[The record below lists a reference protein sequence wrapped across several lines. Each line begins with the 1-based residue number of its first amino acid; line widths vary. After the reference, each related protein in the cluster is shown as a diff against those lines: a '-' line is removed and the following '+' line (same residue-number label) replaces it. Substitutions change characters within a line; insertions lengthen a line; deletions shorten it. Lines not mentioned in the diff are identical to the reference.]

1 MATGN
6 EKQQNLFGLTAQKA
20 DGLKQASFNK
30 QVAMGATPSEAL
42 LNGYRDSLRA
52 AIAPEA
58 KGLSAEMQ
66 ASFDERQAQENPQR
80 MADQQAAMQKLQDD
94 LQYMPPAAL
103 EQKYGFLAPEMQLAG
118 QLQEVATQQAEQ
130 APVDLSDVGNMLQVG
145 ASKTG
150 QFGLGLAN
158 IAAQGRADNMAL
170 SEAVDSLSPEQKQAI
185 LAKNFPNQ
193 DFTDQDPNV
202 FLMSTPEVQELASKG
217 LGQPTIFETSGAT
230 QAMADLVKEQQDQYS
245 PAIKLSQARTE
256 AEKQAF
262 KEGEDA
268 RVVSDVAQGDNP
280 LWADTKEQFRQAGN
294 TLGAYLDN
302 PLAAGTLV
310 GESSFDLLT
319 GAAVGKSAIRAGMK
333 NLVAEMGEQGAKEFV
348 KTAAGKKVLSNAAE
362 KASLAYVGVSE
373 GGSNAQQTYDQIMA
387 MKPEQ
392 FENSPEYAELIKSGL
407 SHEQAKRKIASF
419 AAAQTAVLAGV
430 AGAGISKLTGAAGFE
445 GKLFSPELLT
455 GTGAK
460 AAAGRVAGNMLKETG
475 EETLQGTTGQLATNL
490 GLQKADVTQALSEGL
505 GSAAAESG
513 LAGAGMGAVASTIS
527 ETPKAAVDITR
538 AGKEALGKVAAKR
551 AESKAQQF
559 RDTVTAADA
568 VLAGEEAPAEAPV
581 AQAGMK
587 VKDANIPEEVAK
599 AFEPI
604 HEDDI
609 SSPDSLARIAGAL
622 QRPNLS
628 EESRRDLAILGNNIV
643 SAYAQALPQYEQA
656 LTNEEDPAKKAEYQ
670 QQVDTLR
677 TMLNTPAIQNIST
690 TAESF
695 SMSAEQMAQ
704 VMESLPSEIT
714 PETYQ
719 TPETKKAVRAAL
731 AQMNLNSGAI
741 TPELAD
747 KLLAGA
753 ETIGL
758 SAKDVSKLQVISST
772 GKAMSQV
779 SNDVRQGSD
788 GFMGI
793 SQYQDGIIQ
802 AVDSGNAGRANKL
815 LAQMGKFASHMETKA
830 QAFDDAANAWVDN
843 PPADNQPIPVI
854 NPDTGIPF
862 MSVNGQPMTYHPVQ
876 SKNLVQNIK
885 NDAEVVRAAQGK
897 LTQYAKGEP
906 LQESETTSP
915 PMDAGDLVPAD
926 SEAPVNDSEQAGAPI
941 PPTTTTSAPTA
952 SEGASDANA
961 GISSMSDEDL
971 RWELR
976 RLDGKSIDGLT
987 PEEQSR
993 VSALDAEYSL
1003 RYLKWVKENISNM
1016 SDGDL
1021 HDLGNQ
1027 SGSDEI
1033 WALIDTERAKRQ
1045 KDRDARFNQDVAT
1058 LTDAQIR
1065 EDIGVFGR
1073 KDALQTATKEES
1085 KRLAALEAEQKR
1097 RFNASKEKA
1106 PVTPSE
1112 KPPVEAV
1119 GEPAQEEEGESEA
1132 IGDVE
1137 PVARTAMPEMT
1148 EQGKLFETDT
1158 SDFKQLVQNGSS
1170 VTVTNAKTG
1179 KSKTGRP
1186 VGIDSKRDA
1195 LIVRT
1200 QDGSEFKVSTSM
1212 IADGSYTITPAEQTA
1227 PATGTVSLPVEGK
1240 SATTDLNTQM
1250 DLPIEVGTNQ
1260 VILDEVIPSVE
1271 AGKSKT
1277 KADIDYQATNQ
1288 LAKWFTA
1295 SSKKSAFL
1303 RISQFSGRI
1312 QQIFA
1317 NGLNPIPQLQNLFN
1331 GFVKPE
1337 EITPHEAE
1345 VLETFALTVPQLEQL
1360 IIKSWG
1366 KLTPEGQRI
1375 FWETYHVEYFDTV
1388 REINGEKVYFLPQSV
1403 IEAMN
1408 VALLQWMGEKG
1419 RETLFND
1426 SRAINSILGNDSKDT
1441 PSYEAYNLLQD
1452 AGVDRQDLVD
1462 YLSREVMG
1470 ILGLQAKIDIPV
1482 STKDN
1487 IANSLAME
1495 VINSMI
1501 NAGLLT
1507 TTIINTR
1514 QLADAGSTALQE
1526 EIDTAESMDQK
1537 YIPRTRVFLR
1547 ANEQS
1552 AAIQAMMPLMEDS
1565 DGILGKL
1572 TNPER
1577 EGSKVYINKPPRKE
1591 ATKVTN
1597 GGGQNVPEFLR
1608 KVLKKAQT
1616 QSHFINT
1623 GLNDLMFNLLGE
1635 TWIENM
1641 LGISSEENANENDLK
1656 AIQGRNR
1663 TIKRDIQNYKSGVNR
1678 ILNAGFE
1685 LGKVPLYFAYN
1696 VAANYR
1702 NNLNSKD
1709 INPQTAKLHR
1719 ELATVPASNVDF
1731 SNPAHMNF
1739 LNLAIA
1745 QGLGI
1750 SIDKKSA
1757 ETARAELQQQIHT
1770 GLFRDAINI
1779 LKQASLTGSI
1789 SEADKEVLQKA
1800 VEATEEK
1807 TKGLHAL
1814 YARAQYEIAFE
1825 QGKESFTT
1833 HVMLEIDGVTN
1844 GPFNAIIQLGLA
1856 DVSQELL
1863 DKLEKGGLFYGQK
1876 DKLYN
1881 ERAED
1886 PAFLDLYNSAAR
1898 RTQKFIDDLM
1908 AQAKEIPARMKNLA
1922 SMDKDSRK
1930 REERALRKLALST
1943 KMTLA
1948 AYKLLGDTKI
1958 VSEGSEVQVVISR
1971 GLLKNPVTV
1980 TVYSGGAYAINRKM
1994 ANHIVNGFYSQITE
2008 TLRGVANSTSQEAAN
2023 EIIKNLQVVIDTI
2036 NELTT
2041 AHKWNPKTEQ
2051 MEIIGGPI
2059 NPGADPIN
2067 FKFTDAQIEAIT
2079 QNISVGLGAAVNDS
2093 IAQEFG
2099 TVVKRGNMMVFAANL
2114 MHEFF
2119 MVQFNREVASLE
2131 NQLRAEGKLAAK
2143 ESLSQAQYD
2152 DIKNYLIASMPVFN
2166 SWFTANNLDP
2176 NKMNEGILLAE
2187 GTFEVNKAYEG
2198 KSKSTAVTVS
2208 AKPTHANIN
2217 ARTPSYSAPGSRTM
2231 PMLVQSVE
2239 AAMQAIA
2246 RTLNEH
2252 NALNVFDGYI
2262 NSVEHLEA
2270 GSKAIN
2276 EAVLKTWSE
2285 YNLLNDFFDRY
2296 MQGTK
2301 GQSLDSLDDAAKER
2315 MGKSLRKIAEFLG
2328 LDPHEATL
2336 DQAALGKFN
2345 EVFKKEVA
2353 TQTAIQGG
2361 LFKAGVTTSIN
2372 QMTGAD
2378 TVTNSSGNKV
2388 ITEEQA
2394 IELDAQNAGKTPLE
2408 LLAEASGIAATKGTA
2423 PIQEAAIEAP
2433 VQSIGNILQRH
2444 SHEVKNHSGA
2454 RVLYKKDILAALRE
2468 IFGKKP
2474 TQENKIAQFI
2484 LAQIEKSIP
2493 DDINVYIGSYDA
2505 LSGVQAA
2512 RNPDTAMKF
2521 TSSLLGLWEGQ
2532 NIYIGSQSV
2541 ETVMHE
2547 LIHAA
2552 TANLVYDFYDNMHPL
2567 TAQQKK
2573 AVAAIEKLMLKFV
2586 SQGNLEG
2593 QPSSVQQELQKLLN
2607 AGNTA
2612 SAVAE
2617 FISWGLTNPKMAE
2630 VLQSKVQSGG
2640 ITNILRNLAQYIA
2653 ELFGIGNAP
2662 NVRSYWTRLLGNT
2675 VALVDATSPAVV
2687 RTDRPSQA
2695 QQSANNINA
2704 QTAEAVFDS
2713 LDSGTASTE
2722 HVNHLAQ
2729 TLDYI
2734 QSNIQSIIK
2743 GYGVQIA
2750 GLDHYQDKLL
2760 VDSLDPD
2767 IDQSPN
2773 ALIAHGFAMSDKE
2786 AYVFKLMQVSM
2797 KYALENYTASTLAAR
2812 RLYAQAKESLTV
2824 KDFLTNPSDTSQP
2837 AMDLA
2842 KQRYEALFGNTVVVE
2857 QGNGASNRMANFIAL
2872 AETNEQLRSK
2882 LSKIAVKDAKQKQV
2896 STLKDRI
2903 DNWIQAALTWLSG
2916 LATKSLRQTD
2926 IASRLTVLSKNIN
2939 HIESSAK
2946 DTLYG
2951 KMAHSTEALTDGIQ
2965 TKLETVGNAV
2975 RDQLLKV
2982 EKKVPKSVAFGI
2994 TAGMAVFNKQDAAD
3008 VREAIKNIYMS
3019 ASQGGQK
3026 LNAVAELINEF
3037 MGAGN
3042 DTASLYDLLG
3052 RKKNAVDTARQLIR
3066 ESVPKMLEK
3075 AFSSLTPNDK
3085 SSIHET
3091 VGITDMAY
3099 LYANGYDLARLE
3111 ELVSN
3116 PHELAR
3122 EIDRMETQLKAL
3134 PNGHFYLKQAHGL
3147 ASTMV
3152 HGVSPLAMQLPNAEA
3167 IARLL
3172 GTDRALPDAQ
3182 VIATASELVDT
3193 LASLSALDLVSADKK
3208 AAVSEVM
3215 KREISKGGT
3224 DGNGMTFTLDYYRRL
3239 QQDELSSTANGKSLG
3254 AAKGYAPIITD
3265 PNKNVIIASEDDA
3278 AELKKRGYTKGAHVA
3293 RSSNDPAS
3301 NLAGDLYYFHADNGG
3316 RPRWVSGIMGT
3327 IQTTVGGANPNTG
3340 RSMDGSYVPGVWNPK
3355 GRYQVAKANKAAI
3368 DMMFDPSVGM
3378 PSGKYTALQP
3388 VMNQAGTIVGY
3399 SYQIPR
3405 VIKEAHLD
3413 VDNDFTKVLAAWEG
3427 HIAEQTLAK
3436 KFNADLLK
3444 MMKQQFEDDARQGNA
3459 YQYTTI
3465 SKNSQDEQ
3473 LAEIWTL
3480 MPDDMKAEA
3489 KKLFKNGEIKVRK
3502 DLLNNAFGYRAPSI
3516 LEMWTRKSKAAKQWQ
3531 GAFEQI
3537 AETFIG
3543 KNAMRY
3549 LRLGERGLM
3558 ELVSAAKNWIIVKS
3572 VVVATVNILSNLNHA
3587 ISLGMNPVR
3596 MVKDISIAVI
3606 AAEEYR
3612 KNEKEIS
3619 ELMHYLI
3626 LGHNASKAEE
3636 YKARISELRDEQ
3648 ARNPVTDLIKAGMLP
3663 TVAEDLGQQ
3672 DDYSLMDKLFD
3683 KMNGIFDKVPDSVK
3697 TVASEVTFSRNSHI
3711 YYLLNRGVQYGDFAS
3726 KYAVYQHLTKYSKTP
3741 MDKQSAMNKIRD
3753 EFVNYDILPSRTRYY
3768 LDAIGLT
3775 WFLNY
3780 KIRIQKI
3787 ILRTIRENP
3796 VRGLL
3801 MMLGSGLPLPSDA
3814 NLVTG
3819 SLDYNLGI
3827 SPLFSAPGTHP
3838 IIAAM

>member
-1 MATGN
+1 MANSPNDFYDYSGHMDLAASKRKLLDSAANTKAAQMGSPSLQQGLAAFRQANPNATPADERDYMNQVQMQKMLDRNDSLLGDIGTAIGISFGDRLPQTAASIYGLATGSQSAMDYVAQQEAEANASRERYSVDTLEAKQNIRDNQAIRETSYQGRDRTWGEAAGDFFSTVGDYVVNPAAAAVEAAESADSLAMMATGGGVVGAIAKKGAQTAARN
-6 EKQQNLFGLTAQKA
+6 KLMGMLAESGTGAAAELAATRMALQAGANANTVAAAMSNQVTKNALVKQALKQGVNKQAIKAGEKAANTAAGLFGTAYTGLSEGANNAVQTFNEVMELDQAILDKSTDFQSFKEQNQELSDDELKREYALSKA
-20 DGLKQASFNK
+20 RITAAASGVAAAAIGKLSGASDNASRALLGKKTGIVKNTFKGGMKEGVEEIGQSGGGQLISNLVVKQAEESKDILKDVGNAAASGLAAGFTAGA
-30 QVAMGATPSEAL
+30 AMGA
-42 LNGYRDSLRA
+42 
-52 AIAPEA
+52 
-58 KGLSAEMQ
+58 
-66 ASFDERQAQENPQR
+66 AS
-80 MADQQAAMQKLQDD
+80 
-94 LQYMPPAAL
+94 
-103 EQKYGFLAPEMQLAG
+103 
-118 QLQEVATQQAEQ
+118 
-130 APVDLSDVGNMLQVG
+130 
-145 ASKTG
+145 
-150 QFGLGLAN
+150 
-158 IAAQGRADNMAL
+158 
-170 SEAVDSLSPEQKQAI
+170 
-185 LAKNFPNQ
+185 
-193 DFTDQDPNV
+193 
-202 FLMSTPEVQELASKG
+202 ST
-217 LGQPTIFETSGAT
+217 
-230 QAMADLVKEQQDQYS
+230 
-245 PAIKLSQARTE
+245 
-256 AEKQAF
+256 
-262 KEGEDA
+262 
-268 RVVSDVAQGDNP
+268 VS
-280 LWADTKEQFRQAGN
+280 
-294 TLGAYLDN
+294 
-302 PLAAGTLV
+302 
-310 GESSFDLLT
+310 
-319 GAAVGKSAIRAGMK
+319 
-333 NLVAEMGEQGAKEFV
+333 
-348 KTAAGKKVLSNAAE
+348 
-362 KASLAYVGVSE
+362 
-373 GGSNAQQTYDQIMA
+373 
-387 MKPEQ
+387 
-392 FENSPEYAELIKSGL
+392 
-407 SHEQAKRKIASF
+407 
-419 AAAQTAVLAGV
+419 
-430 AGAGISKLTGAAGFE
+430 
-445 GKLFSPELLT
+445 
-455 GTGAK
+455 
-460 AAAGRVAGNMLKETG
+460 
-475 EETLQGTTGQLATNL
+475 
-490 GLQKADVTQALSEGL
+490 
-505 GSAAAESG
+505 
-513 LAGAGMGAVASTIS
+513 GAGMGA
-527 ETPKAAVDITR
+527 
-538 AGKEALGKVAAKR
+538 AKS

-599 AFEPI
+599 TFEPI

-628 EESRRDLAILGNNIV
+628 EESRRDLAILGNNVV

-656 LTNEEDPAKKAEYQ
+656 LANEEDPAKKAEYQ

-677 TMLNTPAIQNIST
+677 TMLNTPAIQNIRT

-695 SMSAEQMAQ
+695 SMSEEQMAQ

-731 AQMNLNSGAI
+731 AQMNLNSGSI

-772 GKAMSQV
+772 GKAMSSV
-779 SNDVRQGSD
+779 SNDVRKGSD

-830 QAFDDAANAWVDN
+830 QAFDDAAKAWEAN
-843 PPADNQPIPVI
+843 PPADKQAVPVI
-854 NPDTGIPF
+854 NPTTGIPY

-906 LQESETTSP
+906 LQESEITSP
-915 PMDAGDLVPAD
+915 PMDAEKLVPTD
-926 SEAPVNDSEQAGAPI
+926 SEAPVSTPVQEEVQTPAQE
-941 PPTTTTSAPTA
+941 PTIAPTA
-952 SEGASDANA
+952 SEEVTAPTEEQITSVSEETPSDVQEAPVTPSSDVGISDYTLHSGGAVGSDTVWDTVGKLIGLGNSAHYFGAGNKTPKGNTPLTAEQLAKADPALKKANESLGRRYPPSNAYVRTLLQRNYYQVVNSDAVFAIGNIA
-961 GISSMSDEDL
+961 GNIVEGGTGWAVQMAVDQ
-971 RWELR
+971 
-976 RLDGKSIDGLT
+976 GK
-987 PEEQSR
+987 P
-993 VSALDAEYSL
+993 VY
-1003 RYLKWVKENISNM
+1003 VFN
-1016 SDGDL
+1016 
-1021 HDLGNQ
+1021 
-1027 SGSDEI
+1027 
-1033 WALIDTERAKRQ
+1033 Q
-1045 KDRDARFNQDVAT
+1045 KDNNWYTNSNGKFVQTDTPVLTKNFAGVGTREITEAGENAIKAVYEKT
-1058 LTDAQIR
+1058 LSQ
-1065 EDIGVFGR
+1065 
-1073 KDALQTATKEES
+1073 LNTAS
-1085 KRLAALEAEQKR
+1085 
-1097 RFNASKEKA
+1097 KA

-1112 KPPVEAV
+1112 EILNEPV
-1119 GEPAQEEEGESEA
+1119 GEPAKEEEIEPEA

-1137 PVARTAMPEMT
+1137 PVARTAIPEMT

-1200 QDGSEFKVSTSM
+1200 KDGAEFKVSTSM

-1271 AGKSKT
+1271 AGNSKT
-1277 KADIDYQATNQ
+1277 KADIEYQSTNQ

-1295 SSKKSAFL
+1295 SNKKSAFL

-1366 KLTPEGQRI
+1366 NLTPEGQRI

-1487 IANSLAME
+1487 IANGLAME

-1526 EIDTAESMDQK
+1526 EINSVESMGKK
-1537 YIPRTRVFLR
+1537 YTPRTRVFLR

-1552 AAIQAMMPLMEDS
+1552 AAIQAMMPLMEES

-1577 EGSKVYINKPPRKE
+1577 EGSKVYINKPSRKE

-1616 QSHFINT
+1616 QAHFINT

-1635 TWIENM
+1635 TWVENM
-1641 LGISSEENANENDLK
+1641 LGISSEENANKNDLK
-1656 AIQGRNR
+1656 AIEGRNR
-1663 TIKRDIQNYKSGVNR
+1663 TIKRDIKNYKSGVNR

-1719 ELATVPASNVDF
+1719 ELATIPASNVNF
-1731 SNPAHMNF
+1731 SNALHMNF

-1844 GPFNAIIQLGLA
+1844 GPFNAIVQLGLA

-1886 PAFLDLYNSAAR
+1886 PSFLDLYNSAAR

-1930 REERALRKLALST
+1930 REEKALRKLALST

-1948 AYKLLGDTKI
+1948 ASKLLGDVTIEEEGENQVLKI
-1958 VSEGSEVQVVISR
+1958 KR

-1994 ANHIVNGFYSQITE
+1994 AIHIVNGFYSQITE

-2023 EIIKNLQVVIDTI
+2023 EIINNLQVVIDTL

-2041 AHKWNPKTEQ
+2041 AQKWNPKTKQ
-2051 MEIIGGPI
+2051 METIGGPI

-2079 QNISVGLGAAVNDS
+2079 QNISIGLGAAVNDS

-2119 MVQFNREVASLE
+2119 MVQFNREVTSLE
-2131 NQLRAEGKLAAK
+2131 NQLRAEGKLATK

-2187 GTFEVNKAYEG
+2187 GTSEVNKAYEG

-2208 AKPTHANIN
+2208 GKPTHANIN

-2285 YNLLNDFFDRY
+2285 YNLLNDFFNRY
-2296 MQGTK
+2296 MQGTE
-2301 GQSLDSLDDAAKER
+2301 GQSLDSLDAAAKER
-2315 MGKSLRKIAEFLG
+2315 MEKSLRKIAEFLG

-2336 DQAALGKFN
+2336 DQAALDKFN
-2345 EVFKKEVA
+2345 EVLKQEVA

-2378 TVTNSSGNKV
+2378 TITNSSGNKV

-2423 PIQEAAIEAP
+2423 PIQEAATEAP
-2433 VQSIGNILQRH
+2433 VQSEGNILHRH

-2468 IFGKKP
+2468 TFGKKP

-2484 LAQIEKSIP
+2484 LARIEKSIP
-2493 DDINVYIGSYDA
+2493 DDISVYIGSYDA
-2505 LSGVQAA
+2505 LSGVQAEL
-2512 RNPDTAMKF
+2512 NPDAPMKF

-2532 NIYIGSQSV
+2532 NIYIGNQSV

-2593 QPSSVQQELQKLLN
+2593 QPSFVQQELQKLLDV
-2607 AGNTA
+2607 GKTA

-2750 GLDHYQDKLL
+2750 GLNHYQDKLL

-2812 RLYAQAKESLTV
+2812 RLYAQAKASLTV

-2842 KQRYEALFGNTVVVE
+2842 KQRYDALFGNTVVVE

-2896 STLKDRI
+2896 SILKDRI

-2916 LATKSLRQTD
+2916 LVTKSLRRTD

-2951 KMAHSTEALTDGIQ
+2951 KMVHGTEALTDGIQ
-2965 TKLETVGNAV
+2965 SKLETVGNAV

-3026 LNAVAELINEF
+3026 LNVVAELINEF

-3075 AFSSLTPNDK
+3075 AFVSLTPKEKN
-3085 SSIHET
+3085 SIHET

-3152 HGVSPLAMQLPNAEA
+3152 HGVSPLDMQLPNAEA

-3172 GTDRALPDAQ
+3172 GTGRALPDAQ

-3193 LASLSALDLVSADKK
+3193 LASLSALDLISADKK

-3254 AAKGYAPIITD
+3254 AAKGYAPTITD

-3340 RSMDGSYVPGVWNPK
+3340 RSMDGSHVPGVWNPK

-3368 DMMFDPSVGM
+3368 DMMFDPTVGM

-3405 VIKEAHLD
+3405 AIKEAHLD

-3516 LEMWTRKSKAAKQWQ
+3516 LEMWTRNSKAAKQWQ

-3596 MVKDISIAVI
+3596 MVKDISIAVL

-3612 KNEKEIS
+3612 KNEKEIF
-3619 ELMHYLI
+3619 ELMHYLTS
-3626 LGHNASKAEE
+3626 GHNASKGEE

-3648 ARNPVTDLIKAGMLP
+3648 ARNPVTELIKAGMLP
-3663 TVAEDLGQQ
+3663 TIAEDLGQQ

-3683 KMNGIFDKVPDSVK
+3683 KMNGIFDRVPDSAK
-3697 TVASEVTFSRNSHI
+3697 KVASEVAISRDSRI
-3711 YYLLNRGVQYGDFAS
+3711 YHLLNRGVQYGDFAS

-3827 SPLFSAPGTHP
+3827 SPLFSAPGAHP

>member
-1 MATGN
+1 M
-6 EKQQNLFGLTAQKA
+6 
-20 DGLKQASFNK
+20 
-30 QVAMGATPSEAL
+30 
-42 LNGYRDSLRA
+42 
-52 AIAPEA
+52 
-58 KGLSAEMQ
+58 
-66 ASFDERQAQENPQR
+66 
-80 MADQQAAMQKLQDD
+80 
-94 LQYMPPAAL
+94 
-103 EQKYGFLAPEMQLAG
+103 
-118 QLQEVATQQAEQ
+118 
-130 APVDLSDVGNMLQVG
+130 
-145 ASKTG
+145 
-150 QFGLGLAN
+150 
-158 IAAQGRADNMAL
+158 
-170 SEAVDSLSPEQKQAI
+170 
-185 LAKNFPNQ
+185 
-193 DFTDQDPNV
+193 
-202 FLMSTPEVQELASKG
+202 
-217 LGQPTIFETSGAT
+217 
-230 QAMADLVKEQQDQYS
+230 
-245 PAIKLSQARTE
+245 
-256 AEKQAF
+256 
-262 KEGEDA
+262 
-268 RVVSDVAQGDNP
+268 
-280 LWADTKEQFRQAGN
+280 
-294 TLGAYLDN
+294 
-302 PLAAGTLV
+302 
-310 GESSFDLLT
+310 
-319 GAAVGKSAIRAGMK
+319 
-333 NLVAEMGEQGAKEFV
+333 
-348 KTAAGKKVLSNAAE
+348 
-362 KASLAYVGVSE
+362 
-373 GGSNAQQTYDQIMA
+373 
-387 MKPEQ
+387 
-392 FENSPEYAELIKSGL
+392 
-407 SHEQAKRKIASF
+407 
-419 AAAQTAVLAGV
+419 
-430 AGAGISKLTGAAGFE
+430 
-445 GKLFSPELLT
+445 
-455 GTGAK
+455 
-460 AAAGRVAGNMLKETG
+460 
-475 EETLQGTTGQLATNL
+475 
-490 GLQKADVTQALSEGL
+490 
-505 GSAAAESG
+505 
-513 LAGAGMGAVASTIS
+513 
-527 ETPKAAVDITR
+527 
-538 AGKEALGKVAAKR
+538 
-551 AESKAQQF
+551 
-559 RDTVTAADA
+559 
-568 VLAGEEAPAEAPV
+568 
-581 AQAGMK
+581 
-587 VKDANIPEEVAK
+587 
-599 AFEPI
+599 
-604 HEDDI
+604 
-609 SSPDSLARIAGAL
+609 
-622 QRPNLS
+622 
-628 EESRRDLAILGNNIV
+628 
-643 SAYAQALPQYEQA
+643 
-656 LTNEEDPAKKAEYQ
+656 
-670 QQVDTLR
+670 
-677 TMLNTPAIQNIST
+677 
-690 TAESF
+690 
-695 SMSAEQMAQ
+695 
-704 VMESLPSEIT
+704 
-714 PETYQ
+714 
-719 TPETKKAVRAAL
+719 
-731 AQMNLNSGAI
+731 
-741 TPELAD
+741 
-747 KLLAGA
+747 
-753 ETIGL
+753 
-758 SAKDVSKLQVISST
+758 
-772 GKAMSQV
+772 
-779 SNDVRQGSD
+779 
-788 GFMGI
+788 
-793 SQYQDGIIQ
+793 
-802 AVDSGNAGRANKL
+802 
-815 LAQMGKFASHMETKA
+815 
-830 QAFDDAANAWVDN
+830 
-843 PPADNQPIPVI
+843 
-854 NPDTGIPF
+854 
-862 MSVNGQPMTYHPVQ
+862 
-876 SKNLVQNIK
+876 
-885 NDAEVVRAAQGK
+885 
-897 LTQYAKGEP
+897 
-906 LQESETTSP
+906 
-915 PMDAGDLVPAD
+915 
-926 SEAPVNDSEQAGAPI
+926 
-941 PPTTTTSAPTA
+941 
-952 SEGASDANA
+952 
-961 GISSMSDEDL
+961 
-971 RWELR
+971 
-976 RLDGKSIDGLT
+976 
-987 PEEQSR
+987 
-993 VSALDAEYSL
+993 
-1003 RYLKWVKENISNM
+1003 
-1016 SDGDL
+1016 
-1021 HDLGNQ
+1021 
-1027 SGSDEI
+1027 
-1033 WALIDTERAKRQ
+1033 
-1045 KDRDARFNQDVAT
+1045 
-1058 LTDAQIR
+1058 
-1065 EDIGVFGR
+1065 
-1073 KDALQTATKEES
+1073 
-1085 KRLAALEAEQKR
+1085 
-1097 RFNASKEKA
+1097 
-1106 PVTPSE
+1106 
-1112 KPPVEAV
+1112 
-1119 GEPAQEEEGESEA
+1119 
-1132 IGDVE
+1132 
-1137 PVARTAMPEMT
+1137 
-1148 EQGKLFETDT
+1148 
-1158 SDFKQLVQNGSS
+1158 
-1170 VTVTNAKTG
+1170 
-1179 KSKTGRP
+1179 
-1186 VGIDSKRDA
+1186 
-1195 LIVRT
+1195 
-1200 QDGSEFKVSTSM
+1200 
-1212 IADGSYTITPAEQTA
+1212 
-1227 PATGTVSLPVEGK
+1227 
-1240 SATTDLNTQM
+1240 
-1250 DLPIEVGTNQ
+1250 
-1260 VILDEVIPSVE
+1260 
-1271 AGKSKT
+1271 
-1277 KADIDYQATNQ
+1277 
-1288 LAKWFTA
+1288 
-1295 SSKKSAFL
+1295 
-1303 RISQFSGRI
+1303 
-1312 QQIFA
+1312 
-1317 NGLNPIPQLQNLFN
+1317 
-1331 GFVKPE
+1331 
-1337 EITPHEAE
+1337 
-1345 VLETFALTVPQLEQL
+1345 
-1360 IIKSWG
+1360 
-1366 KLTPEGQRI
+1366 
-1375 FWETYHVEYFDTV
+1375 
-1388 REINGEKVYFLPQSV
+1388 
-1403 IEAMN
+1403 
-1408 VALLQWMGEKG
+1408 
-1419 RETLFND
+1419 
-1426 SRAINSILGNDSKDT
+1426 
-1441 PSYEAYNLLQD
+1441 
-1452 AGVDRQDLVD
+1452 
-1462 YLSREVMG
+1462 
-1470 ILGLQAKIDIPV
+1470 
-1482 STKDN
+1482 
-1487 IANSLAME
+1487 
-1495 VINSMI
+1495 
-1501 NAGLLT
+1501 
-1507 TTIINTR
+1507 
-1514 QLADAGSTALQE
+1514 
-1526 EIDTAESMDQK
+1526 
-1537 YIPRTRVFLR
+1537 
-1547 ANEQS
+1547 
-1552 AAIQAMMPLMEDS
+1552 
-1565 DGILGKL
+1565 
-1572 TNPER
+1572 
-1577 EGSKVYINKPPRKE
+1577 
-1591 ATKVTN
+1591 
-1597 GGGQNVPEFLR
+1597 
-1608 KVLKKAQT
+1608 
-1616 QSHFINT
+1616 
-1623 GLNDLMFNLLGE
+1623 
-1635 TWIENM
+1635 
-1641 LGISSEENANENDLK
+1641 
-1656 AIQGRNR
+1656 
-1663 TIKRDIQNYKSGVNR
+1663 
-1678 ILNAGFE
+1678 
-1685 LGKVPLYFAYN
+1685 
-1696 VAANYR
+1696 
-1702 NNLNSKD
+1702 
-1709 INPQTAKLHR
+1709 
-1719 ELATVPASNVDF
+1719 
-1731 SNPAHMNF
+1731 
-1739 LNLAIA
+1739 
-1745 QGLGI
+1745 
-1750 SIDKKSA
+1750 
-1757 ETARAELQQQIHT
+1757 
-1770 GLFRDAINI
+1770 
-1779 LKQASLTGSI
+1779 
-1789 SEADKEVLQKA
+1789 
-1800 VEATEEK
+1800 
-1807 TKGLHAL
+1807 
-1814 YARAQYEIAFE
+1814 
-1825 QGKESFTT
+1825 
-1833 HVMLEIDGVTN
+1833 
-1844 GPFNAIIQLGLA
+1844 A

-1886 PAFLDLYNSAAR
+1886 PSFLDLYNSAAR

-1908 AQAKEIPARMKNLA
+1908 ARAKEIPARMKNLA

-1958 VSEGSEVQVVISR
+1958 VSEGSEVKIVISR

-1994 ANHIVNGFYSQITE
+1994 AIHIVNGFYSQITE
-2008 TLRGVANSTSQEAAN
+2008 TLRGVASSTSQEAAN
-2023 EIIKNLQVVIDTI
+2023 KIIKDLQVVIDTI

-2041 AHKWNPKTEQ
+2041 AQKWNPKTKQ
-2051 MEIIGGPI
+2051 METIGGPI

-2079 QNISVGLGAAVNDS
+2079 QNISIGLGAAVNDS

-2131 NQLRAEGKLAAK
+2131 SQLRAEGKLATK

-2187 GTFEVNKAYEG
+2187 GTYEVNTAYKG

-2208 AKPTHANIN
+2208 GKPTHANIN

-2285 YNLLNDFFDRY
+2285 YNLLNDFFNRY
-2296 MQGTK
+2296 MQGTE

-2315 MGKSLRKIAEFLG
+2315 MEKSLRKIAEFLG

-2336 DQAALGKFN
+2336 DQAALDKFN
-2345 EVFKKEVA
+2345 EVFKQEVA

-2378 TVTNSSGNKV
+2378 TITNSSGNKV

-2394 IELDAQNAGKTPLE
+2394 IELDAKNAGKTPLE

-2423 PIQEAAIEAP
+2423 PIQEAATEAP
-2433 VQSIGNILQRH
+2433 VQFEGIILQKH

-2454 RVLYKKDILAALRE
+2454 RVLYKQDILAALRE
-2468 IFGKKP
+2468 IFGKEP

-2484 LAQIEKSIP
+2484 LARIEKSIP

-2505 LSGVQAA
+2505 LSGVQAKN
-2512 RNPDTAMKF
+2512 NPKAAMKF
-2521 TSSLLGLWEGQ
+2521 TSRLLGLWEGQ
-2532 NIYIGSQSV
+2532 NIYIGNQTV
-2541 ETVMHE
+2541 ETVLHE

-2552 TANLVYDFYDNMHPL
+2552 TANLVYDYYDNMHPL

-2593 QPSSVQQELQKLLN
+2593 QPSHVQQELQKLLD

-2653 ELFGIGNAP
+2653 ELFGIGSAP

-2675 VALVDATSPAVV
+2675 VALVDAASPAVV

-2743 GYGVQIA
+2743 GYGVQIT

-2842 KQRYEALFGNTVVVE
+2842 KQRYDALFGNTVVVE
-2857 QGNGASNRMANFIAL
+2857 QKNGATNRMANFIAL

-2916 LATKSLRQTD
+2916 LATKSLRRAD

-2965 TKLETVGNAV
+2965 SKLETVGNAV
-2975 RDQLLKV
+2975 RNQLLKV

-3008 VREAIKNIYMS
+3008 VREAIKIIYMS

-3026 LNAVAELINEF
+3026 LNVVAELINEF

-3075 AFSSLTPNDK
+3075 AFVSLTPKEKN
-3085 SSIHET
+3085 SIHET

-3152 HGVSPLAMQLPNAEA
+3152 HGVSPLDMQLPNAEA

-3172 GTDRALPDAQ
+3172 GTGRALPDAQ

-3265 PNKNVIIASEDDA
+3265 PNKNVIIASKNDA

-3301 NLAGDLYYFHADNGG
+3301 SVAGDLYYFHADNGG

-3340 RSMDGSYVPGVWNPK
+3340 RSMDGSYVPGVWSPK
-3355 GRYQVAKANKAAI
+3355 GRYQVARANKAAI
-3368 DMMFDPSVGM
+3368 DRMFDPTVGM
-3378 PSGKYTALQP
+3378 PSGRYTALQP

-3405 VIKEAHLD
+3405 AIKEAHLD

-3436 KFNADLLK
+3436 KFNSDLLK
-3444 MMKQQFEDDARQGNA
+3444 MMKQQFEEDARQGNA

-3502 DLLNNAFGYRAPSI
+3502 DLLNNAFGYREPSI
-3516 LEMWTRKSKAAKQWQ
+3516 LEMWTRNSKAAKQWQ

-3543 KNAMRY
+3543 RNAMRY

-3596 MVKDISIAVI
+3596 MVKDIAIAVL

-3612 KNEKEIS
+3612 RNEKEIS
-3619 ELMHYLI
+3619 ELMHYLT

-3697 TVASEVTFSRNSHI
+3697 TVASEVALSRDSHI

-3827 SPLFSAPGTHP
+3827 SPLFSAPGAHP

>member
-1 MATGN
+1 
-6 EKQQNLFGLTAQKA
+6 
-20 DGLKQASFNK
+20 
-30 QVAMGATPSEAL
+30 
-42 LNGYRDSLRA
+42 
-52 AIAPEA
+52 
-58 KGLSAEMQ
+58 
-66 ASFDERQAQENPQR
+66 
-80 MADQQAAMQKLQDD
+80 MQKLQDD

-118 QLQEVATQQAEQ
+118 QLQEVAIQQAEQ

-202 FLMSTPEVQELASKG
+202 FLRSTPEVQELASKG

-268 RVVSDVAQGDNP
+268 RVASDVAQGDNP

-310 GESSFDLLT
+310 GESYLDLLT
-319 GAAVGKSAIRAGMK
+319 GAAVGKLATRAVMK

-407 SHEQAKRKIASF
+407 SHEQAKRKIASS

-430 AGAGISKLTGAAGFE
+430 AGAGISKFTGAAGFE
-445 GKLFSPELLT
+445 GNLFNPALLT

-460 AAAGRVAGNMLKETG
+460 AAAGRVASNIFKETG
-475 EETLQGTTGQLATNL
+475 DETLQGTTGQLATNL

-527 ETPKAAVDITR
+527 ETPKAAMDITR

-656 LTNEEDPAKKAEYQ
+656 LANEEDPTKKAEYQ

-677 TMLNTPAIQNIST
+677 TMLNTPAIQNIRT

-695 SMSAEQMAQ
+695 SMTEEQMAQ

-731 AQMNLNSGAI
+731 AQMNLNSGSI

-747 KLLAGA
+747 KLLAGK

-772 GKAMSQV
+772 GKAMSSV
-779 SNDVRQGSD
+779 SNDVRKGSD

-802 AVDSGNAGRANKL
+802 AVDSGNAGRVNKL

-830 QAFDDAANAWVDN
+830 QAFDAAAKAWVAN
-843 PPADNQPIPVI
+843 PPADNQPVPVI

-897 LTQYAKGEP
+897 LTQYAKGES

-915 PMDAGDLVPAD
+915 PMDAEELVPTD
-926 SEAPVNDSEQAGAPI
+926 SEAPVSNPVQEEVQT
-941 PPTTTTSAPTA
+941 PTQEPTIAPTA
-952 SEGASDANA
+952 SEEVTAPA
-961 GISSMSDEDL
+961 
-971 RWELR
+971 
-976 RLDGKSIDGLT
+976 
-987 PEEQSR
+987 EEQ
-993 VSALDAEYSL
+993 VLSASE
-1003 RYLKWVKENISNM
+1003 ETP
-1016 SDGDL
+1016 SDV
-1021 HDLGNQ
+1021 Q
-1027 SGSDEI
+1027 E
-1033 WALIDTERAKRQ
+1033 
-1045 KDRDARFNQDVAT
+1045 
-1058 LTDAQIR
+1058 
-1065 EDIGVFGR
+1065 
-1073 KDALQTATKEES
+1073 
-1085 KRLAALEAEQKR
+1085 
-1097 RFNASKEKA
+1097 A

-1112 KPPVEAV
+1112 EILDEPV
-1119 GEPAQEEEGESEA
+1119 GEPAQEEEVEPEA
-1132 IGDVE
+1132 IGDAE

-1200 QDGSEFKVSTSM
+1200 KDGAEFKVSTGM

-1277 KADIDYQATNQ
+1277 KADIEYQSTNQ

-1388 REINGEKVYFLPQSV
+1388 REINGEKVYFLPQAV

-1441 PSYEAYNLLQD
+1441 PSYEAYSLLQD

-1487 IANSLAME
+1487 IANGLAME

-1526 EIDTAESMDQK
+1526 EIDTAESMGHK

-1552 AAIQAMMPLMEDS
+1552 AAIQAMMPLMEES

-1616 QSHFINT
+1616 QAHFINT

-1635 TWIENM
+1635 TWVENM
-1641 LGISSEENANENDLK
+1641 LGISSEENANKNDLK
-1656 AIQGRNR
+1656 AIEGRNR
-1663 TIKRDIQNYKSGVNR
+1663 TIKRDIQNYRSGVNR

-1719 ELATVPASNVDF
+1719 ELATVPASNVNF
-1731 SNPAHMNF
+1731 SNALHMNF

-1844 GPFNAIIQLGLA
+1844 GPFNAIVQLGLA

-1908 AQAKEIPARMKNLA
+1908 ARAKEIPARMKNLA

-1930 REERALRKLALST
+1930 REERDLRKLALST

-1948 AYKLLGDTKI
+1948 AYKLLGDVKI
-1958 VSEGSEVQVVISR
+1958 VSEGGEVKVVISR

-1994 ANHIVNGFYSQITE
+1994 AIHIVNGFYSQITE

-2023 EIIKNLQVVIDTI
+2023 EIINNLQVVIDTL

-2041 AHKWNPKTEQ
+2041 AQKWNPKTKQ
-2051 MEIIGGPI
+2051 METIGGPI

-2079 QNISVGLGAAVNDS
+2079 QNISIGLGAAVNDS

-2119 MVQFNREVASLE
+2119 MVQFNREVTSLE

-2187 GTFEVNKAYEG
+2187 GTSEVNKAYEG

-2208 AKPTHANIN
+2208 GKPTHANIN

-2285 YNLLNDFFDRY
+2285 YNLLNDFFNRY
-2296 MQGTK
+2296 MQGTE
-2301 GQSLDSLDDAAKER
+2301 GQSLDSLDAAAKER
-2315 MGKSLRKIAEFLG
+2315 MDKSLRKIAEFLG

-2336 DQAALGKFN
+2336 DQAALNKFN
-2345 EVFKKEVA
+2345 EVFKQEVA

-2378 TVTNSSGNKV
+2378 TITNSSGNKV

-2394 IELDAQNAGKTPLE
+2394 IELDAKNAGKTPLE

-2433 VQSIGNILQRH
+2433 VQPKGNILHRH

-2468 IFGKKP
+2468 TFSKKP

-2484 LAQIEKSIP
+2484 LARIEKSIP

-2505 LSGVQAA
+2505 LFGVQAEL
-2512 RNPDTAMKF
+2512 NPDAAMKF

-2532 NIYIGSQSV
+2532 NIYIGNQSV

-2593 QPSSVQQELQKLLN
+2593 QPSFVQQELQKLLD

-2653 ELFGIGNAP
+2653 ELFGIGSAP

-2750 GLDHYQDKLL
+2750 GLNHYQDKLL

-2842 KQRYEALFGNTVVVE
+2842 KQRYEALFGNTIVVE

-2916 LATKSLRQTD
+2916 LATKSLRQAD

-2965 TKLETVGNAV
+2965 SKLETVGNAV

-3008 VREAIKNIYMS
+3008 VREAIKTIYMT

-3026 LNAVAELINEF
+3026 LNVVAELINEF

-3075 AFSSLTPNDK
+3075 AFSSLTPKEK

-3111 ELVSN
+3111 ELISN

-3172 GTDRALPDAQ
+3172 GTGRALPDAQ

-3301 NLAGDLYYFHADNGG
+3301 SSAGDLYYFHADNGG

-3340 RSMDGSYVPGVWNPK
+3340 RSMDGSHVPGVWNPK

-3368 DMMFDPSVGM
+3368 DMMFDPTVGM
-3378 PSGKYTALQP
+3378 PSGRYTALQP

-3405 VIKEAHLD
+3405 AIKEAHLD

-3473 LAEIWTL
+3473 LTEIWTL

-3596 MVKDISIAVI
+3596 MVKDISIAVL

-3612 KNEKEIS
+3612 KNEKEIF
-3619 ELMHYLI
+3619 ELMHYLTS
-3626 LGHNASKAEE
+3626 GYNASKAEE

-3648 ARNPVTDLIKAGMLP
+3648 ARNPVTELIKAGMLP
-3663 TVAEDLGQQ
+3663 TIAEDLGQQ

-3697 TVASEVTFSRNSHI
+3697 KVASEVAISRDSHI

-3768 LDAIGLT
+3768 LDAIGMT

-3827 SPLFSAPGTHP
+3827 SPLFSAPGAHP

>member
-1 MATGN
+1 MATGF
-6 EKQQNLFGLTAQKA
+6 EKKQDLFGLTLQKSQDLTQVSIDKRASMGDLTPAQTMTA
-20 DGLKQASFNK
+20 GFREAIRAAQSRNLPDVLSASPQEEEAQRVALQN
-30 QVAMGATPSEAL
+30 QVLAT
-42 LNGYRDSLRA
+42 YRDD
-52 AIAPEA
+52 IT
-58 KGLSAEMQ
+58 
-66 ASFDERQAQENPQR
+66 
-80 MADQQAAMQKLQDD
+80 
-94 LQYMPPAAL
+94 YMTPNAVR
-103 EQKYGFLAPEMQLAG
+103 QKYGEMGVEHQLTKQIAEMNT
-118 QLQEVATQQAEQ
+118 QLAEQ

-185 LAKNFPNQ
+185 LTKNFPNQ

-202 FLMSTPEVQELASKG
+202 FLRSTPEVQELASKG

-262 KEGEDA
+262 KEGEDV
-268 RVVSDVAQGDNP
+268 RVASDVAQGDNP

-294 TLGAYLDN
+294 TLEAYLDN

-319 GAAVGKSAIRAGMK
+319 GAAVGKLATRAVMK

-348 KTAAGKKVLSNAAE
+348 KTAAGKKVLSDAAE

-392 FENSPEYAELIKSGL
+392 FENSPEYAELIDAGL
-407 SHEQAKRKIASF
+407 SHEQAKRKIASS
-419 AAAQTAVLAGV
+419 AAAQTAVLAGL

-460 AAAGRVAGNMLKETG
+460 AAAGRVASNMFKETG
-475 EETLQGTTGQLATNL
+475 EETLQGTTGQLATNF

-513 LAGAGMGAVASTIS
+513 LAGAGMGAVGSTIS

-656 LTNEEDPAKKAEYQ
+656 LDNEEDPAKKAEYQ

-677 TMLNTPAIQNIST
+677 TMLNTPAIQNIRK
-690 TAESF
+690 TAEGF
-695 SMSAEQMAQ
+695 SMSEEQMAQ

-747 KLLAGA
+747 KLLTGA

-772 GKAMSQV
+772 GKAMSSV
-779 SNDVRQGSD
+779 SNDVRKGSD

-830 QAFDDAANAWVDN
+830 QAFDDAAKAWADN
-843 PPADNQPIPVI
+843 PPADNQPVPVI

-915 PMDAGDLVPAD
+915 PMDAEELVPTDA
-926 SEAPVNDSEQAGAPI
+926 EAPVSTPVQEEVQT
-941 PPTTTTSAPTA
+941 PTQEPTIAPTA
-952 SEGASDANA
+952 SKEVTAP
-961 GISSMSDEDL
+961 
-971 RWELR
+971 
-976 RLDGKSIDGLT
+976 T
-987 PEEQSR
+987 EEQAPP
-993 VSALDAEYSL
+993 VSEEAAP
-1003 RYLKWVKENISNM
+1003 
-1016 SDGDL
+1016 
-1021 HDLGNQ
+1021 
-1027 SGSDEI
+1027 
-1033 WALIDTERAKRQ
+1033 
-1045 KDRDARFNQDVAT
+1045 DV
-1058 LTDAQIR
+1058 Q
-1065 EDIGVFGR
+1065 E
-1073 KDALQTATKEES
+1073 
-1085 KRLAALEAEQKR
+1085 
-1097 RFNASKEKA
+1097 A
-1106 PVTPSE
+1106 PVTPSKE
-1112 KPPVEAV
+1112 ILDEPV
-1119 GEPAQEEEGESEA
+1119 GESAQEEEGEPEA
-1132 IGDVE
+1132 IGDAE
-1137 PVARTAMPEMT
+1137 PVARTAMAEMT

-1170 VTVTNAKTG
+1170 VTVTNTKTG

-1200 QDGSEFKVSTSM
+1200 EDGAEFKVSTSM

-1277 KADIDYQATNQ
+1277 KADIEYQSTNQ

-1337 EITPHEAE
+1337 EITSHEAE

-1470 ILGLQAKIDIPV
+1470 ILGLEAKIDIPV

-1487 IANSLAME
+1487 IANGLAME

-1514 QLADAGSTALQE
+1514 QLADAGSTAMQE
-1526 EIDTAESMDQK
+1526 EIDTAESMGQK

-1552 AAIQAMMPLMEDS
+1552 AAIQAMMPLMEES

-1641 LGISSEENANENDLK
+1641 LGISSEENANKNDLK
-1656 AIQGRNR
+1656 AIEGRNR

-1719 ELATVPASNVDF
+1719 ELATVPASNVNF
-1731 SNPAHMNF
+1731 SNALHMNF

-1757 ETARAELQQQIHT
+1757 ETARAELQQQIHI

-1789 SEADKEVLQKA
+1789 SEADKEVLHKA
-1800 VEATEEK
+1800 VEATKEK

-1886 PAFLDLYNSAAR
+1886 PSFLDLYNSAAR

-1908 AQAKEIPARMKNLA
+1908 ARAKEIPARMKNLA

-1948 AYKLLGDTKI
+1948 AYKLLGDVKI
-1958 VSEGSEVQVVISR
+1958 VSEGGEVKVVISR

-1994 ANHIVNGFYSQITE
+1994 AIHIVNGFYSQITE

-2023 EIIKNLQVVIDTI
+2023 EIINDLQVVIDTL

-2041 AHKWNPKTEQ
+2041 AQKWNPKTEQ
-2051 MEIIGGPI
+2051 METIGGPI

-2079 QNISVGLGAAVNDS
+2079 QNISIGLGAAVNDS

-2119 MVQFNREVASLE
+2119 MVQFNREVTSLE
-2131 NQLRAEGKLAAK
+2131 SQLRAEGKLATK

-2187 GTFEVNKAYEG
+2187 GTSEVNKAYEG

-2208 AKPTHANIN
+2208 GKPTHANIN

-2315 MGKSLRKIAEFLG
+2315 MEKSLRKIAEFLG

-2336 DQAALGKFN
+2336 DQAALNKFN
-2345 EVFKKEVA
+2345 EVFMQEVA

-2378 TVTNSSGNKV
+2378 TITNSSGNKV

-2423 PIQEAAIEAP
+2423 PIQEAATEAP
-2433 VQSIGNILQRH
+2433 VQPSGNILQKH

-2468 IFGKKP
+2468 TFGKKP

-2484 LAQIEKSIP
+2484 LARIEKSIT

-2505 LSGVQAA
+2505 LSGVQAKK
-2512 RNPDTAMKF
+2512 NPDAAMKF

-2532 NIYIGSQSV
+2532 NIYIGNQSV

-2593 QPSSVQQELQKLLN
+2593 QPSFVQQELQKLLN

-2640 ITNILRNLAQYIA
+2640 ITNILKNLAQYIA
-2653 ELFGIGNAP
+2653 ELFGIGSAP

-2750 GLDHYQDKLL
+2750 GLEHYQDKLL

-2842 KQRYEALFGNTVVVE
+2842 KQRYDALFGNTVVVE
-2857 QGNGASNRMANFIAL
+2857 QGNGATNRMANFIAL

-2896 STLKDRI
+2896 STLKDKI

-2951 KMAHSTEALTDGIQ
+2951 KMVHGTEALTDGIQ
-2965 TKLETVGNAV
+2965 SKLETVGNAV

-3026 LNAVAELINEF
+3026 LNAIAELINEF

-3075 AFSSLTPNDK
+3075 AFSSLTPKEK

-3152 HGVSPLAMQLPNAEA
+3152 HGVSPLDMQLPNAEA

-3172 GTDRALPDAQ
+3172 GTERALPDAQ

-3301 NLAGDLYYFHADNGG
+3301 SSAGDLYYFHADNGG

-3340 RSMDGSYVPGVWNPK
+3340 RSMDGSHVPGVWSPK

-3368 DMMFDPSVGM
+3368 DMMFDPMVGM

-3405 VIKEAHLD
+3405 AIKEAHLD

-3516 LEMWTRKSKAAKQWQ
+3516 LEMWTRNSKAAKQWQ

-3572 VVVATVNILSNLNHA
+3572 VVVAVVNILSNLNHA

-3596 MVKDISIAVI
+3596 MVKDISIAVL

-3612 KNEKEIS
+3612 KNEKEIF
-3619 ELMHYLI
+3619 ELMHYLTS
-3626 LGHNASKAEE
+3626 GYNASKAEE

-3648 ARNPVTDLIKAGMLP
+3648 ARNPVTELIKAGMLP

-3697 TVASEVTFSRNSHI
+3697 KVASEVAISRDSRI

-3827 SPLFSAPGTHP
+3827 SPLFSAPGAHP

>member
-6 EKQQNLFGLTAQKA
+6 EKQQNLFSLTAQKA
-20 DGLKQASFNK
+20 DGLKQTSFDK

-42 LNGYRDSLRA
+42 LNGYKDSLRA
-52 AIAPEA
+52 AIAPETR
-58 KGLSAEMQ
+58 GLPTEMQ

-103 EQKYGFLAPEMQLAG
+103 EQKYGFLASEMQLAG

-145 ASKTG
+145 AAKTG

-170 SEAVDSLSPEQKQAI
+170 SAAVDSLSLEQKQAI
-185 LAKNFPNQ
+185 LAKNYPNQ

-202 FLMSTPEVQELASKG
+202 FLRSTPEVQELASKE

-230 QAMADLVKEQQDQYS
+230 QAMADLVKGQQEQYS

-256 AEKQAF
+256 AEKEAF

-268 RVVSDVAQGDNP
+268 RIASDVAQGDNP

-310 GESSFDLLT
+310 GETTFDLLT
-319 GAAVGKSAIRAGMK
+319 GAAVGKLATRAAMK
-333 NLVAEMGEQGAKEFV
+333 NLVGEMGEQGAKEFV
-348 KTAAGKKVLSNAAE
+348 ETATGKKVLSNAAE

-392 FENSPEYAELIKSGL
+392 FENSPEYAELISTGL
-407 SHEQAKRKIASF
+407 SHEQAKRKIASS

-460 AAAGRVAGNMLKETG
+460 AAAGRVASNMFKETG

-527 ETPKAAVDITR
+527 ETPKAAMDIAG

-568 VLAGEEAPAEAPV
+568 VLAGEEAPADAPV

-656 LTNEEDPAKKAEYQ
+656 LANEEDPAKKAEYQ

-731 AQMNLNSGAI
+731 AQMNLNSGSI

-753 ETIGL
+753 DTIEL
-758 SAKDVSKLQVISST
+758 TDKDKAKLQLISST
-772 GKAMSQV
+772 GKAMSSV
-779 SNDVRQGSD
+779 SNDVRKGSD

-815 LAQMGKFASHMETKA
+815 LSQMGKFASHMETKA
-830 QAFDDAANAWVDN
+830 QAFDAAAKAWVAN
-843 PPADNQPIPVI
+843 PPADKQAVPVI
-854 NPDTGIPF
+854 NPTTGIPY

-885 NDAEVVRAAQGK
+885 NDAEVVRAAQDK
-897 LTQYAKGEP
+897 LTRYAKGEL

-915 PMDAGDLVPAD
+915 PMDAEKLVPTD

-952 SEGASDANA
+952 SEESQ
-961 GISSMSDEDL
+961 DEFD
-971 RWELR
+971 EL
-976 RLDGKSIDGLT
+976 L
-987 PEEQSR
+987 
-993 VSALDAEYSL
+993 
-1003 RYLKWVKENISNM
+1003 
-1016 SDGDL
+1016 GDMGRAA
-1021 HDLGNQ
+1021 DQ
-1027 SGSDEI
+1027 SGTPPEVSE
-1033 WALIDTERAKRQ
+1033 
-1045 KDRDARFNQDVAT
+1045 
-1058 LTDAQIR
+1058 
-1065 EDIGVFGR
+1065 
-1073 KDALQTATKEES
+1073 
-1085 KRLAALEAEQKR
+1085 
-1097 RFNASKEKA
+1097 A

-1112 KPPVEAV
+1112 EPPVEAV
-1119 GEPAQEEEGESEA
+1119 GEPAQEEEGEPEA
-1132 IGDVE
+1132 IGDAE

-1212 IADGSYTITPAEQTA
+1212 IADGYYSITPTEQAA
-1227 PATGTVSLPVEGK
+1227 PVTGGISIPVEGELVE
-1240 SATTDLNTQM
+1240 TDLNKQL
-1250 DLPIEVGTNQ
+1250 DLKEYGTNQ
-1260 VILDEVIPSVE
+1260 VILNDVE
-1271 AGKSKT
+1271 KT
-1277 KADIDYQATNQ
+1277 TQVGNAKTEQDREHQSTNQ
-1288 LAKWFTA
+1288 VAKWFTA
-1295 SSKKSAFL
+1295 TGKKSAFL
-1303 RISQFSGRI
+1303 RMGSFSGRI
-1312 QQIFA
+1312 AGIFA
-1317 NGLNPIPQLQNLFN
+1317 SGQNPVVHLQNLFK
-1331 GFVKPE
+1331 GYVAPE

-1345 VLETFALTVPQLEQL
+1345 VLHTFAHTVPFLEQA
-1360 IIKSWG
+1360 IINAWG

-1375 FWETYHVEYFDTV
+1375 FWENYPVEYFDTV
-1388 REINGEKVYFLPQSV
+1388 REIDGEKVYFLPQEV
-1403 IEAMN
+1403 IEALN
-1408 VALLQWMGEKG
+1408 VGLLQWIGEKASD
-1419 RETLFND
+1419 TKFND
-1426 SRAINSILGNDSKDT
+1426 TRAINSILNNDSKDT
-1441 PSYEAYNLLQD
+1441 PTAKAYQLLQNV
-1452 AGVDRQDLVD
+1452 GVDRQELVD

-1470 ILGLQAKIDIPV
+1470 VLGIQAKADTPI
-1482 STKDN
+1482 STREE
-1487 IANSLAME
+1487 IAGGLAME
-1495 VINSMI
+1495 VITAMLNS
-1501 NAGLLT
+1501 GLLVPT
-1507 TTIINTR
+1507 VISTA
-1514 QLADAGSTALQE
+1514 QLAEAGSAPLQQ
-1526 EIDTAESMDQK
+1526 EIDAAQAAGHK
-1537 YIPRTRVFLR
+1537 YTPRTRVFLR

-1552 AAIQAMMPLMEDS
+1552 PAMDSLIELMEKS
-1565 DGILGKL
+1565 DCILGKL
-1572 TNPER
+1572 TDPAR
-1577 EGSKVYINKPPRKE
+1577 EGNKVHINKPPKKE
-1591 ATKVTN
+1591 AAKVTN
-1597 GGGQNVPEFLR
+1597 GGGQDVPEFLR
-1608 KVLKKAQT
+1608 KVLKKAQS
-1616 QSHFINT
+1616 QAHFINT
-1623 GLNDLMFNLLGE
+1623 GLHDLLFTQLGDS
-1635 TWIENM
+1635 WVQQM
-1641 LGISSEENANENDLK
+1641 LGVASEAIANENDLEV
-1656 AIQGRNR
+1656 IQSKNR
-1663 TIKRDIQNYKSGVNR
+1663 TILRDIKTYQTGISR
-1678 ILNAGFE
+1678 IINAGYE

-1719 ELATVPASNVDF
+1719 ELATIPASVVSFANA
-1731 SNPAHMNF
+1731 AHMNF

-1757 ETARAELQQQIHT
+1757 ETARAEFQKKIET
-1770 GLFRDAINI
+1770 GLFRDGINI
-1779 LKQASLTGSI
+1779 LKQSILTGSI
-1789 SEADKEVLQKA
+1789 SDADKVVLQEA

-1814 YARAQYEIAFE
+1814 YARAQYEVALE
-1825 QGKESFTT
+1825 QGQETLTT

-1844 GPFNAIIQLGLA
+1844 GPFNAIVQLGLE

-1898 RTQKFIDDLM
+1898 RTQKAIDDLM
-1908 AQAKEIPARMKNLA
+1908 AQFKDIPARMSKLA
-1922 SMDKDSRK
+1922 SMDKESRK
-1930 REERALRKLALST
+1930 AEEKAIKKLALAT

-1948 AYKLLGDTKI
+1948 ASKLLGDVTIEEEGENQVLKI
-1958 VSEGSEVQVVISR
+1958 KR

-1994 ANHIVNGFYSQITE
+1994 ANHIVQGLYSQITE
-2008 TLRGVANSTSQEAAN
+2008 TLRAVEGATSQDQIDKAIADM
-2023 EIIKNLQVVIDTI
+2023 QVAIDTV

-2041 AHKWNPKTEQ
+2041 AQKWNPKTKQ
-2051 MEIIGGPI
+2051 METIGGPI
-2059 NPGADPIN
+2059 NPGADPVK
-2067 FKFTDAQIEAIT
+2067 FKFSDAQIEAIT
-2079 QNISVGLGAAVNDS
+2079 QNISIGLGAAVNGS

-2099 TVVKRGNMMVFAANL
+2099 TVIKRGNLMVFAANL
-2114 MHEFF
+2114 MHEYF
-2119 MVQFNREVASLE
+2119 MAQFNKEVASLE
-2131 NQLRAEGKLAAK
+2131 SQLRAEGKLATK

-2152 DIKNYLIASMPVFN
+2152 DIKNYLIASMPIFN
-2166 SWFTANNLDP
+2166 SWFTANNMEADKL
-2176 NKMNEGILLAE
+2176 NEGILLSEA
-2187 GTFEVNKAYEG
+2187 TSTANKAYG
-2198 KSKSTAVTVS
+2198 AKAKGTAVVQGNK
-2208 AKPTHANIN
+2208 ATHANIGVN
-2217 ARTPSYSAPGSRTM
+2217 TPGYSAPGNRTM

-2246 RTLNEH
+2246 RMLNEH

-2262 NSVEHLEA
+2262 NSVQHLEA
-2270 GSKAIN
+2270 GSNAIN

-2285 YNLLNDFFDRY
+2285 YDLLNDFFNRF
-2296 MQGTK
+2296 MQGTE
-2301 GQSLDSLDDAAKER
+2301 GQSLESLDADAKER
-2315 MGKSLRKIAEFLG
+2315 MNKSFRKIAEYLGEDPYEGSLTQETLVKFLES
-2328 LDPHEATL
+2328 LKRETA
-2336 DQAALGKFN
+2336 N
-2345 EVFKKEVA
+2345 
-2353 TQTAIQGG
+2353 QTAVKGG
-2361 LFKAGVTTSIN
+2361 LFSGSAATSIN

-2378 TVTNSSGNKV
+2378 TVLNSIGNNV
-2388 ITEEQA
+2388 ATDVEVD
-2394 IELDAQNAGKTPLE
+2394 ELDAKNAGKTPLD
-2408 LLAEASGIAATKGTA
+2408 LLGEASGITPTVSTA
-2423 PIQEAAIEAP
+2423 PAQEAPIVAP
-2433 VQSIGNILQRH
+2433 AQPSGNILQKH
-2444 SHEVKNHSGA
+2444 SHEVENHPEA
-2454 RVLYKKDILAALRE
+2454 RVLYKQDILAALRE
-2468 IFGKKP
+2468 VFGKKP

-2484 LAQIEKSIP
+2484 LARIEKSIP

-2505 LSGVQAA
+2505 LSGVQAEM
-2512 RNPDTAMKF
+2512 NPDTAMKF

-2532 NIYIGSQSV
+2532 NIYIGNQSV

-2552 TANLVYDFYDNMHPL
+2552 TANLVYDYYDNMHPL

-2573 AVAAIEKLMLKFV
+2573 AVAAIEKLMIQFV
-2586 SQGNLEG
+2586 SQGNLDG
-2593 QPSSVQQELQKLLN
+2593 QPSFVQQELQKLLD

-2617 FISWGLTNPKMAE
+2617 FISWGLTNPKMVE

-2842 KQRYEALFGNTVVVE
+2842 KQRYDALFGNTVVVE
-2857 QGNGASNRMANFIAL
+2857 QENGATNRMANFIAL

-2926 IASRLTVLSKNIN
+2926 MASRLTVLSKNIN

-2951 KMAHSTEALTDGIQ
+2951 KMAHSTEVLTDGIQ
-2965 TKLETVGNAV
+2965 SKLETVGNVV
-2975 RDQLLKV
+2975 RNQLLKV

-3008 VREAIKNIYMS
+3008 VREAIKNIYMT

-3075 AFSSLTPNDK
+3075 AFSSLTPKEK

-3091 VGITDMAY
+3091 VGVTDMAY

-3111 ELVSN
+3111 ELISN

-3152 HGVSPLAMQLPNAEA
+3152 HGVSPLDMQLPNAEA

-3215 KREISKGGT
+3215 KREITKGGT

-3254 AAKGYAPIITD
+3254 AVKGYAPTITD

-3293 RSSNDPAS
+3293 RSSNDPARS
-3301 NLAGDLYYFHADNGG
+3301 FAGDLYYFHADNGG

-3340 RSMDGSYVPGVWNPK
+3340 RSMDGSHVPGVWNPK

-3368 DMMFDPSVGM
+3368 DMMFDPTVGM

-3405 VIKEAHLD
+3405 AIKEAHLD

-3697 TVASEVTFSRNSHI
+3697 KVASEVALSRDSHI

>member
-20 DGLKQASFNK
+20 DGLKQASFDK

-58 KGLSAEMQ
+58 RGLPAEMQ
-66 ASFDERQAQENPQR
+66 ASFAERQAQENPQR

-170 SEAVDSLSPEQKQAI
+170 SEAVGSLSPEQKQAI

-256 AEKQAF
+256 AEKEAF

-268 RVVSDVAQGDNP
+268 RVASDVAQGDNP

-319 GAAVGKSAIRAGMK
+319 GTAVGKSAIRAGMK

-392 FENSPEYAELIKSGL
+392 FENSPEYAELIDAGL
-407 SHEQAKRKIASF
+407 SHEQAKRKIASS
-419 AAAQTAVLAGV
+419 AAAQTAVLAGL
-430 AGAGISKLTGAAGFE
+430 AGAGISKFTGAAGFE

-460 AAAGRVAGNMLKETG
+460 AAAGRVASNMFKETG

-527 ETPKAAVDITR
+527 ETPKAVMDI
-538 AGKEALGKVAAKR
+538 AASGKEALGKVAAKR

-581 AQAGMK
+581 PQAGMK

-656 LTNEEDPAKKAEYQ
+656 LANEEDPAKKAEYQ

-677 TMLNTPAIQNIST
+677 TMLNTPAIQNIRK
-690 TAESF
+690 TAEGF
-695 SMSAEQMAQ
+695 SMTEEQMAQ
-704 VMESLPSEIT
+704 VMESLPSDIT

-731 AQMNLNSGAI
+731 AQMNLNSGSI

-747 KLLAGA
+747 KLLAGK

-772 GKAMSQV
+772 GKAMSSV
-779 SNDVRQGSD
+779 SNDVRKGSD

-802 AVDSGNAGRANKL
+802 AVDSGNAGRVNKL

-830 QAFDDAANAWVDN
+830 QAFDAAAKAWVAN
-843 PPADNQPIPVI
+843 PPADNQPVPVI

-897 LTQYAKGEP
+897 LTQYAKGES

-915 PMDAGDLVPAD
+915 PMDAEELVPTD
-926 SEAPVNDSEQAGAPI
+926 SEAPVSNPVQEEVQT
-941 PPTTTTSAPTA
+941 PTQEPTIAPTA
-952 SEGASDANA
+952 SEEVTAP
-961 GISSMSDEDL
+961 
-971 RWELR
+971 
-976 RLDGKSIDGLT
+976 T
-987 PEEQSR
+987 EEQAPP
-993 VSALDAEYSL
+993 VSE
-1003 RYLKWVKENISNM
+1003 
-1016 SDGDL
+1016 
-1021 HDLGNQ
+1021 
-1027 SGSDEI
+1027 
-1033 WALIDTERAKRQ
+1033 DTPP
-1045 KDRDARFNQDVAT
+1045 DV
-1058 LTDAQIR
+1058 Q
-1065 EDIGVFGR
+1065 E
-1073 KDALQTATKEES
+1073 
-1085 KRLAALEAEQKR
+1085 
-1097 RFNASKEKA
+1097 A
-1106 PVTPSE
+1106 PVAPSE
-1112 KPPVEAV
+1112 ETLDEPV
-1119 GEPAQEEEGESEA
+1119 GEPAQEEEIEPEA

-1200 QDGSEFKVSTSM
+1200 KDGAEFKVSTSM

-1277 KADIDYQATNQ
+1277 KADIEYQSTNQ

-1295 SSKKSAFL
+1295 SNKKSAFL

-1426 SRAINSILGNDSKDT
+1426 VRAINSILGNDSKDT

-1526 EIDTAESMDQK
+1526 EINSVESMGHK

-1547 ANEQS
+1547 ANEES
-1552 AAIQAMMPLMEDS
+1552 AAIQAMMPLMEES

-1597 GGGQNVPEFLR
+1597 GGGQNVHEFLR

-1623 GLNDLMFNLLGE
+1623 GLNDLLFNLLGE
-1635 TWIENM
+1635 AWVENM

-1685 LGKVPLYFAYN
+1685 LGEVPLYFAYN

-1719 ELATVPASNVDF
+1719 ELATIPASNVDF

-1844 GPFNAIIQLGLA
+1844 GPFNAIVQLGLA

-1930 REERALRKLALST
+1930 AEEKALRKLALST

-1948 AYKLLGDTKI
+1948 ASKLLGDVTIEEEGENQVLKI
-1958 VSEGSEVQVVISR
+1958 KR

-1994 ANHIVNGFYSQITE
+1994 AIHIVNGFYSQITE

-2023 EIIKNLQVVIDTI
+2023 EIINNLQVVIDTL

-2041 AHKWNPKTEQ
+2041 AQKWNPKTKQ
-2051 MEIIGGPI
+2051 METIGGPI

-2079 QNISVGLGAAVNDS
+2079 QNISIGLGAAVNDS

-2131 NQLRAEGKLAAK
+2131 NQLRAEGKLATK

-2187 GTFEVNKAYEG
+2187 GTYEVNKAYEG

-2208 AKPTHANIN
+2208 GKPTHANIN

-2285 YNLLNDFFDRY
+2285 YNLLNDFFNRY
-2296 MQGTK
+2296 MQGTE
-2301 GQSLDSLDDAAKER
+2301 GQSLDSLDAAAKER
-2315 MGKSLRKIAEFLG
+2315 MEKSLRKISEFLG

-2336 DQAALGKFN
+2336 DQAALNKFN
-2345 EVFKKEVA
+2345 EVFKQEVA

-2378 TVTNSSGNKV
+2378 TITNSSGNKV

-2433 VQSIGNILQRH
+2433 VQPSGNIFQRH

-2468 IFGKKP
+2468 TFGKKP

-2484 LAQIEKSIP
+2484 LARIEKSIP
-2493 DDINVYIGSYDA
+2493 DDINVYIGSHDA
-2505 LSGVQAA
+2505 LSGVQAEL
-2512 RNPDTAMKF
+2512 NPDTAMKF

-2532 NIYIGSQSV
+2532 NIYIGNQSV

-2552 TANLVYDFYDNMHPL
+2552 TANLVYDYYDNMHPL

-2593 QPSSVQQELQKLLN
+2593 QPSLVQRELQKLLD

-2612 SAVAE
+2612 NAVAE
-2617 FISWGLTNPKMAE
+2617 FISWGLTNSKMAE

-2653 ELFGIGNAP
+2653 ELFGIGSAP

-2743 GYGVQIA
+2743 GYGVQIT
-2750 GLDHYQDKLL
+2750 GLNHYQDKLL

-2773 ALIAHGFAMSDKE
+2773 ALISHGFAMSDKE

-2842 KQRYEALFGNTVVVE
+2842 KQRYYALFGNTVVVE

-2916 LATKSLRQTD
+2916 LATKSLRQAD

-2939 HIESSAK
+2939 HIESSVK

-2951 KMAHSTEALTDGIQ
+2951 KMVHGTEALTDGIQ
-2965 TKLETVGNAV
+2965 SKLETVGNAV

-3026 LNAVAELINEF
+3026 LNVVAELINEF

-3075 AFSSLTPNDK
+3075 AFISLTPNEK

-3172 GTDRALPDAQ
+3172 GTERALPDAQ

-3340 RSMDGSYVPGVWNPK
+3340 RSMDGSHVPGVWSPK

-3368 DMMFDPSVGM
+3368 DMMFNPMVGM
-3378 PSGKYTALQP
+3378 PSGKYTAMQP

-3405 VIKEAHLD
+3405 AIKEAHLD

-3516 LEMWTRKSKAAKQWQ
+3516 LEMWTRNSKAAKQWQ
-3531 GAFEQI
+3531 GAFEHI
-3537 AETFIG
+3537 AKTFIG

-3572 VVVATVNILSNLNHA
+3572 VVVAAVNILSNLNHA

-3612 KNEKEIS
+3612 KNEKEIF
-3619 ELMHYLI
+3619 ELMHYLTS
-3626 LGHNASKAEE
+3626 GYNASKAEE

-3648 ARNPVTDLIKAGMLP
+3648 ARNPVTELIKAGMLP
-3663 TVAEDLGQQ
+3663 TIAEDLGQQ

-3697 TVASEVTFSRNSHI
+3697 KVASEVAISRDSHI
-3711 YYLLNRGVQYGDFAS
+3711 YHLLNRGVQYGDFAS

-3827 SPLFSAPGTHP
+3827 YPLFSAPGAHP

>member
-1 MATGN
+1 MANSPNDFYDYSGHMDLAASKRKLLDSAANTKAAQMGSPSLQQGLAAFRQANPNATPADERDYMNQVQMQKMLDRNDSLLGDIGTAIGISFGDRLPQTAASIYGLATGSQSAMDYVAQQEAEANASRERYSVDTLEAKQNIRDNQAIRETSYQGRDRMWGEAAGDFFSTVGDYVVNPAAAAVEAAESADSLAMMATGGGVVGAIAKKGAQTAARN
-6 EKQQNLFGLTAQKA
+6 KLMGMLAESGTGAAAELAATRMALQAGANANTVAAAMSNQVTKNALVKQALKQGVNKQAIKAGEKAANTAAGLFGTAYTGLSEGANNAVQTFNEVMELDQAILDKSTDFQSFKEQNQELSDDELKREYALSKA
-20 DGLKQASFNK
+20 RITAAASGVAAAAIGKLSGASDNASRALLGKKTGIVKNTFKGGMKEGVEEIGQSGGGQLISNLVVKQAEESKDILKDVGNAAASGLAAGFTAGA
-30 QVAMGATPSEAL
+30 AMGA
-42 LNGYRDSLRA
+42 
-52 AIAPEA
+52 
-58 KGLSAEMQ
+58 
-66 ASFDERQAQENPQR
+66 AS
-80 MADQQAAMQKLQDD
+80 
-94 LQYMPPAAL
+94 
-103 EQKYGFLAPEMQLAG
+103 
-118 QLQEVATQQAEQ
+118 
-130 APVDLSDVGNMLQVG
+130 
-145 ASKTG
+145 
-150 QFGLGLAN
+150 
-158 IAAQGRADNMAL
+158 
-170 SEAVDSLSPEQKQAI
+170 
-185 LAKNFPNQ
+185 
-193 DFTDQDPNV
+193 
-202 FLMSTPEVQELASKG
+202 ST
-217 LGQPTIFETSGAT
+217 
-230 QAMADLVKEQQDQYS
+230 
-245 PAIKLSQARTE
+245 
-256 AEKQAF
+256 
-262 KEGEDA
+262 
-268 RVVSDVAQGDNP
+268 VS
-280 LWADTKEQFRQAGN
+280 
-294 TLGAYLDN
+294 
-302 PLAAGTLV
+302 
-310 GESSFDLLT
+310 
-319 GAAVGKSAIRAGMK
+319 
-333 NLVAEMGEQGAKEFV
+333 
-348 KTAAGKKVLSNAAE
+348 
-362 KASLAYVGVSE
+362 
-373 GGSNAQQTYDQIMA
+373 
-387 MKPEQ
+387 
-392 FENSPEYAELIKSGL
+392 
-407 SHEQAKRKIASF
+407 
-419 AAAQTAVLAGV
+419 
-430 AGAGISKLTGAAGFE
+430 
-445 GKLFSPELLT
+445 
-455 GTGAK
+455 
-460 AAAGRVAGNMLKETG
+460 
-475 EETLQGTTGQLATNL
+475 
-490 GLQKADVTQALSEGL
+490 
-505 GSAAAESG
+505 
-513 LAGAGMGAVASTIS
+513 GAGMGA
-527 ETPKAAVDITR
+527 
-538 AGKEALGKVAAKR
+538 AKS

-628 EESRRDLAILGNNIV
+628 EESRRDLAILGNNVV

-656 LTNEEDPAKKAEYQ
+656 LANEEDPAKKAEYQ

-677 TMLNTPAIQNIST
+677 TMLNTPAIQNIRT

-695 SMSAEQMAQ
+695 SMSEEQMAQ

-731 AQMNLNSGAI
+731 AQMNLNSGSI

-772 GKAMSQV
+772 GKAMSSV
-779 SNDVRQGSD
+779 SNDVRKGSD

-830 QAFDDAANAWVDN
+830 QAFDDAAKAWEAN
-843 PPADNQPIPVI
+843 PPADKQAVPVI
-854 NPDTGIPF
+854 NPTTGIPY

-915 PMDAGDLVPAD
+915 PMDAGDLVPTD

-952 SEGASDANA
+952 SEEVTAP
-961 GISSMSDEDL
+961 
-971 RWELR
+971 
-976 RLDGKSIDGLT
+976 T
-987 PEEQSR
+987 EEQITS
-993 VSALDAEYSL
+993 VSE
-1003 RYLKWVKENISNM
+1003 ETP
-1016 SDGDL
+1016 SDV
-1021 HDLGNQ
+1021 Q
-1027 SGSDEI
+1027 E
-1033 WALIDTERAKRQ
+1033 
-1045 KDRDARFNQDVAT
+1045 
-1058 LTDAQIR
+1058 
-1065 EDIGVFGR
+1065 
-1073 KDALQTATKEES
+1073 
-1085 KRLAALEAEQKR
+1085 
-1097 RFNASKEKA
+1097 A
-1106 PVTPSE
+1106 PVTLSE
-1112 KPPVEAV
+1112 ETLDEPV
-1119 GEPAQEEEGESEA
+1119 GEPAQKEEGESEA
-1132 IGDVE
+1132 IGDAE
-1137 PVARTAMPEMT
+1137 PVARTVMPEMT

-1170 VTVTNAKTG
+1170 VTMTNAKTG

-1200 QDGSEFKVSTSM
+1200 KDGAEFKVSTSM

-1260 VILDEVIPSVE
+1260 IILDEVIPSVE

-1277 KADIDYQATNQ
+1277 KADIEYQSTNQ

-1295 SSKKSAFL
+1295 SNKKSAFL

-1366 KLTPEGQRI
+1366 NLTPEGQRI

-1487 IANSLAME
+1487 IANGLAME

-1526 EIDTAESMDQK
+1526 EINSVESMGHK

-1552 AAIQAMMPLMEDS
+1552 AAIQAMMPLMEES

-1635 TWIENM
+1635 TWVENM
-1641 LGISSEENANENDLK
+1641 LGISSEENANKNDLK
-1656 AIQGRNR
+1656 AIEGRNR

-1719 ELATVPASNVDF
+1719 ELATVPASNVNF
-1731 SNPAHMNF
+1731 SNALHMNF

-1825 QGKESFTT
+1825 QGKESFTS

-1844 GPFNAIIQLGLA
+1844 GPFNAIVQLGLA

-1886 PAFLDLYNSAAR
+1886 PSFLDLYNSAAR

-1930 REERALRKLALST
+1930 REEKALRKLALST

-1948 AYKLLGDTKI
+1948 ASKLLGDVTIEEEGENQVLKI
-1958 VSEGSEVQVVISR
+1958 KR

-1994 ANHIVNGFYSQITE
+1994 AIHIVNGFYSQITE

-2023 EIIKNLQVVIDTI
+2023 EIINNLQVVIDTL

-2041 AHKWNPKTEQ
+2041 AQKWNPKTKQ
-2051 MEIIGGPI
+2051 METIGGPI

-2079 QNISVGLGAAVNDS
+2079 QNISIGLGAAVNDS

-2119 MVQFNREVASLE
+2119 MVQFNREVTSLE
-2131 NQLRAEGKLAAK
+2131 NQLRAEGKLATK

-2187 GTFEVNKAYEG
+2187 GTSEVNKAYEG

-2208 AKPTHANIN
+2208 GKPTHANIN

-2285 YNLLNDFFDRY
+2285 YNLLNDFFNRY
-2296 MQGTK
+2296 MQGTE
-2301 GQSLDSLDDAAKER
+2301 GQSLDSLDAAAKER
-2315 MGKSLRKIAEFLG
+2315 MEKSLRKIAEFLG

-2336 DQAALGKFN
+2336 DQAALDKFN
-2345 EVFKKEVA
+2345 EVLKQEVA

-2378 TVTNSSGNKV
+2378 TITNSSGNKV

-2423 PIQEAAIEAP
+2423 PIQEAATEAP
-2433 VQSIGNILQRH
+2433 VQSEGNILHRH

-2468 IFGKKP
+2468 TFGKKP

-2484 LAQIEKSIP
+2484 LARIEKSIP
-2493 DDINVYIGSYDA
+2493 DDISVYIGSYDA
-2505 LSGVQAA
+2505 LSGVQAEL
-2512 RNPDTAMKF
+2512 NPDAPMKF

-2532 NIYIGSQSV
+2532 NIYIGNQSV

-2593 QPSSVQQELQKLLN
+2593 QPSFVQQELQKLLDV
-2607 AGNTA
+2607 GKTA

-2750 GLDHYQDKLL
+2750 GLNHYQDKLL

-2812 RLYAQAKESLTV
+2812 RLYAQAKTSLTV

-2842 KQRYEALFGNTVVVE
+2842 KQRYDALFGNTVVVE

-2916 LATKSLRQTD
+2916 LVTKSLRRTD

-2951 KMAHSTEALTDGIQ
+2951 KMVHGTEALTDGIQ
-2965 TKLETVGNAV
+2965 SKLETVGNAV

-3026 LNAVAELINEF
+3026 LNVVAELINEF

-3075 AFSSLTPNDK
+3075 AFVSLTPKEKN
-3085 SSIHET
+3085 SIHET

-3099 LYANGYDLARLE
+3099 LYANGYNLARLE

-3152 HGVSPLAMQLPNAEA
+3152 HGVSPLAMQLPNAKA

-3254 AAKGYAPIITD
+3254 AVKGYAPTITD

-3278 AELKKRGYTKGAHVA
+3278 AELKKRGYTKGARVA

-3301 NLAGDLYYFHADNGG
+3301 SSAGDLYYFHADNGG

-3355 GRYQVAKANKAAI
+3355 GRYQVARANKAAI
-3368 DMMFDPSVGM
+3368 DRMFDPTVGM

-3405 VIKEAHLD
+3405 AIKEAHLD

-3516 LEMWTRKSKAAKQWQ
+3516 LEMWTRNSKAAKQWQ

-3596 MVKDISIAVI
+3596 MVKDISIAVL

-3612 KNEKEIS
+3612 KNEKEIF
-3619 ELMHYLI
+3619 ELMHYLTS
-3626 LGHNASKAEE
+3626 GYNASKAEE

-3648 ARNPVTDLIKAGMLP
+3648 AGNPVTELIKAGMLP
-3663 TVAEDLGQQ
+3663 TIAEDLGQQ

-3697 TVASEVTFSRNSHI
+3697 TVASEVAISRDSRI
-3711 YYLLNRGVQYGDFAS
+3711 YHLLNRGVQYGDFAS

-3827 SPLFSAPGTHP
+3827 SPLFSAPGAHP

>member
-1 MATGN
+1 MANLPNDFYDYSGHMDLAASKRKLLDSAANTKAAQMGSPSLQQGLALFRQANPNATPADERDYMNQVQMQKMLDRNDSLLGDIGTGIGIAFGDRLPQTAASIYGLATGSQSAMDYVAQQEAEANASREGYSVDTLEAKQNIRDNQAIREASYQGRDRTWGEAAGDFFSTVGDYVVNPAAAAVEAAESADSLAMMATGGGIVGAIAKKGAQTAARN
-6 EKQQNLFGLTAQKA
+6 KLMSMLAESGTGAAAELAATRMALQAGANAKTVAAAMSNQVTKNALVKQALKQGVNKQAIKAGEEAAAKAAGLFGTAYTGLSEGAGNGIQTFNEVMELDQTTLDKSTDFQSFKEQNQELSGDELKREYALSKA
-20 DGLKQASFNK
+20 RITAAASGVAAAAIGKLSGASDSASRALLGKKTGIIKNTFKSGMKEGVDEIGQSGGGQLISNLVVKQADESKDILQDVGNAAASGLAAGFTSGA
-30 QVAMGATPSEAL
+30 AMGA
-42 LNGYRDSLRA
+42 
-52 AIAPEA
+52 
-58 KGLSAEMQ
+58 
-66 ASFDERQAQENPQR
+66 AS
-80 MADQQAAMQKLQDD
+80 
-94 LQYMPPAAL
+94 
-103 EQKYGFLAPEMQLAG
+103 
-118 QLQEVATQQAEQ
+118 
-130 APVDLSDVGNMLQVG
+130 
-145 ASKTG
+145 
-150 QFGLGLAN
+150 
-158 IAAQGRADNMAL
+158 
-170 SEAVDSLSPEQKQAI
+170 
-185 LAKNFPNQ
+185 
-193 DFTDQDPNV
+193 
-202 FLMSTPEVQELASKG
+202 ST
-217 LGQPTIFETSGAT
+217 
-230 QAMADLVKEQQDQYS
+230 
-245 PAIKLSQARTE
+245 
-256 AEKQAF
+256 
-262 KEGEDA
+262 
-268 RVVSDVAQGDNP
+268 VS
-280 LWADTKEQFRQAGN
+280 
-294 TLGAYLDN
+294 
-302 PLAAGTLV
+302 
-310 GESSFDLLT
+310 
-319 GAAVGKSAIRAGMK
+319 
-333 NLVAEMGEQGAKEFV
+333 GAKEFV

-362 KASLAYVGVSE
+362 KA
-373 GGSNAQQTYDQIMA
+373 
-387 MKPEQ
+387 
-392 FENSPEYAELIKSGL
+392 
-407 SHEQAKRKIASF
+407 
-419 AAAQTAVLAGV
+419 
-430 AGAGISKLTGAAGFE
+430 
-445 GKLFSPELLT
+445 
-455 GTGAK
+455 
-460 AAAGRVAGNMLKETG
+460 
-475 EETLQGTTGQLATNL
+475 
-490 GLQKADVTQALSEGL
+490 
-505 GSAAAESG
+505 
-513 LAGAGMGAVASTIS
+513 
-527 ETPKAAVDITR
+527 
-538 AGKEALGKVAAKR
+538 
-551 AESKAQQF
+551 ESKAQQF

-568 VLAGEEAPAEAPV
+568 ILAGEEAPAEAPV

-656 LTNEEDPAKKAEYQ
+656 LANEEDPAKKAEYQ

-677 TMLNTPAIQNIST
+677 TMLNTPAIQNIRT

-695 SMSAEQMAQ
+695 SMSEEQMAQ

-731 AQMNLNSGAI
+731 AQMNLNSGSI

-747 KLLAGA
+747 KLLAGK

-772 GKAMSQV
+772 GKAMSSV
-779 SNDVRQGSD
+779 SNDVRKGSD

-802 AVDSGNAGRANKL
+802 AVDSGNAGRVNKL

-830 QAFDDAANAWVDN
+830 QAFDAAAKAWVVN
-843 PPADNQPIPVI
+843 PPADNQPVPVI
-854 NPDTGIPF
+854 NPATGIPF

-915 PMDAGDLVPAD
+915 PMDAEELVPTD
-926 SEAPVNDSEQAGAPI
+926 SEAPVSNPVQEEVQT
-941 PPTTTTSAPTA
+941 PTQEPTIAPTA
-952 SEGASDANA
+952 SEGVTAP
-961 GISSMSDEDL
+961 
-971 RWELR
+971 
-976 RLDGKSIDGLT
+976 T
-987 PEEQSR
+987 EEQAPT
-993 VSALDAEYSL
+993 VSE
-1003 RYLKWVKENISNM
+1003 ETP
-1016 SDGDL
+1016 SDV
-1021 HDLGNQ
+1021 
-1027 SGSDEI
+1027 
-1033 WALIDTERAKRQ
+1033 
-1045 KDRDARFNQDVAT
+1045 QD
-1058 LTDAQIR
+1058 
-1065 EDIGVFGR
+1065 
-1073 KDALQTATKEES
+1073 
-1085 KRLAALEAEQKR
+1085 
-1097 RFNASKEKA
+1097 A
-1106 PVTPSE
+1106 PVAPSE
-1112 KPPVEAV
+1112 EILDEPV
-1119 GEPAQEEEGESEA
+1119 GEPAQEEEVEPEA

-1137 PVARTAMPEMT
+1137 PVARTAIPEMT

-1200 QDGSEFKVSTSM
+1200 KDGAEFKVSTSM

-1250 DLPIEVGTNQ
+1250 NLPIEVGTNQ

-1277 KADIDYQATNQ
+1277 KADIEYQSTNQ

-1295 SSKKSAFL
+1295 SNKKSAFL

-1366 KLTPEGQRI
+1366 NLTPEGQRI
-1375 FWETYHVEYFDTV
+1375 FWETYHVEYFDTI

-1441 PSYEAYNLLQD
+1441 PSYEAYTLLQD

-1462 YLSREVMG
+1462 YLSREIMG

-1507 TTIINTR
+1507 ITIINTR

-1526 EIDTAESMDQK
+1526 ENDTVESMGQK
-1537 YIPRTRVFLR
+1537 YIPRTRVFLK

-1623 GLNDLMFNLLGE
+1623 GLNDLLFNLLGE
-1635 TWIENM
+1635 TWVENM

-1719 ELATVPASNVDF
+1719 ELATIPASNVDF

-1844 GPFNAIIQLGLA
+1844 GPFNAIVQLGLA

-1930 REERALRKLALST
+1930 AEERALRKLALST

-1948 AYKLLGDTKI
+1948 ASKLLGDVTIEEEGENQVLKI
-1958 VSEGSEVQVVISR
+1958 KR

-2041 AHKWNPKTEQ
+2041 AQKWNPKTEQ
-2051 MEIIGGPI
+2051 METIGGPI

-2079 QNISVGLGAAVNDS
+2079 QNISIGLGAAVNDS

-2119 MVQFNREVASLE
+2119 MIQFNREVASLE
-2131 NQLRAEGKLAAK
+2131 NQLRAEGKLATK

-2187 GTFEVNKAYEG
+2187 GTSEVNKAYEG

-2208 AKPTHANIN
+2208 GKPTHANIN

-2285 YNLLNDFFDRY
+2285 YNLLNDFFNRY
-2296 MQGTK
+2296 MQGTE

-2315 MGKSLRKIAEFLG
+2315 MEKSLRKIAEFLG

-2336 DQAALGKFN
+2336 DQAALNKFN
-2345 EVFKKEVA
+2345 EVFKQEVA

-2378 TVTNSSGNKV
+2378 TITNSSGNKV
-2388 ITEEQA
+2388 IIEEQA

-2423 PIQEAAIEAP
+2423 PIQEAATEAP
-2433 VQSIGNILQRH
+2433 VQPSGNIFQKH

-2468 IFGKKP
+2468 TFGKKP

-2484 LAQIEKSIP
+2484 LARIEKSIP
-2493 DDINVYIGSYDA
+2493 DDINVYIGSHDA
-2505 LSGVQAA
+2505 LSGVQAE

-2532 NIYIGSQSV
+2532 NIYIGNQSV

-2552 TANLVYDFYDNMHPL
+2552 TANLVYAYYDNMHPL

-2593 QPSSVQQELQKLLN
+2593 QPSLVQRELQKLLD

-2653 ELFGIGNAP
+2653 ELFGIGSAP

-2675 VALVDATSPAVV
+2675 VALVDATSSAVV

-2750 GLDHYQDKLL
+2750 GLNHYQDKLL

-2773 ALIAHGFAMSDKE
+2773 ALISHGFAMSDKE

-2824 KDFLTNPSDTSQP
+2824 KDFLTNPNDTSQP

-2842 KQRYEALFGNTVVVE
+2842 KQRYDALFGNTVVVG
-2857 QGNGASNRMANFIAL
+2857 QKNGASNRMANFIAL

-3026 LNAVAELINEF
+3026 LNVVAELINEF

-3075 AFSSLTPNDK
+3075 AFISLTPNEK

-3152 HGVSPLAMQLPNAEA
+3152 HGVSPLDMQLPNAEA

-3172 GTDRALPDAQ
+3172 GTGRALPDAQ
-3182 VIATASELVDT
+3182 VIVTASELVDT

-3278 AELKKRGYTKGAHVA
+3278 AELKKRGYTQGAHVA

-3340 RSMDGSYVPGVWNPK
+3340 RSMDGSHVPGVWSPK

-3368 DMMFDPSVGM
+3368 DMMFDPTVGM
-3378 PSGKYTALQP
+3378 PSGKYTSLQP

-3413 VDNDFTKVLAAWEG
+3413 IDNDFTKVLAAWEG

-3531 GAFEQI
+3531 GAFEHI
-3537 AETFIG
+3537 AKTFIG

-3572 VVVATVNILSNLNHA
+3572 VVVAAVNILSNLNHA

-3612 KNEKEIS
+3612 KNEKEIF
-3619 ELMHYLI
+3619 ELMHYLTS
-3626 LGHNASKAEE
+3626 GYNASKAEE

-3648 ARNPVTDLIKAGMLP
+3648 ARNPVTELIKAGMLP
-3663 TVAEDLGQQ
+3663 TIAEDLGQQ

-3697 TVASEVTFSRNSHI
+3697 KVASEVAISRDSHI

-3827 SPLFSAPGTHP
+3827 SPLFSAPGAHP

>member
-6 EKQQNLFGLTAQKA
+6 EKQQNLFSLTAQKA
-20 DGLKQASFNK
+20 DGLKQTSFDK

-42 LNGYRDSLRA
+42 LNGYKDSLRA
-52 AIAPEA
+52 AIAPQA
-58 KGLSAEMQ
+58 RGLPADMQ

-103 EQKYGFLAPEMQLAG
+103 EQEYGFLASQMQLAG

-145 ASKTG
+145 AAKTG

-170 SEAVDSLSPEQKQAI
+170 SAAVDSLSLEQKQAI
-185 LAKNFPNQ
+185 LAKNYPNQ

-202 FLMSTPEVQELASKG
+202 FLRSTPEVQELASKE

-230 QAMADLVKEQQDQYS
+230 QAMADLVKGQQEQYS

-256 AEKQAF
+256 AEKEAF

-268 RVVSDVAQGDNP
+268 RVASDVAQGDNP

-294 TLGAYLDN
+294 TLGAYFDN

-310 GESSFDLLT
+310 GESSLDLLT
-319 GAAVGKSAIRAGMK
+319 GAAVGKLATRAVMK

-392 FENSPEYAELIKSGL
+392 FENSPEYAELIDAGL
-407 SHEQAKRKIASF
+407 SHEQAKRKIASS
-419 AAAQTAVLAGV
+419 AAAQTAVLAGL
-430 AGAGISKLTGAAGFE
+430 AGAGISKFTGAAGFE

-455 GTGAK
+455 GTGVK
-460 AAAGRVAGNMLKETG
+460 AAAGRVASNMFKETG
-475 EETLQGTTGQLATNL
+475 DETLQGTTGQLATNF

-513 LAGAGMGAVASTIS
+513 LAGSGMGAVASTIS
-527 ETPKAAVDITR
+527 ETPKAAMDIAG

-604 HEDDI
+604 HENDI

-677 TMLNTPAIQNIST
+677 TMLNTPAIQNIRK
-690 TAESF
+690 TAEGF
-695 SMSAEQMAQ
+695 SMSDEQMAQ

-714 PETYQ
+714 PETYSS
-719 TPETKKAVRAAL
+719 PETKKAVRAAL
-731 AQMNLNSGAI
+731 AQMNLNSGSI

-747 KLLAGA
+747 KLLAGK
-753 ETIGL
+753 ETIEL
-758 SAKDVSKLQVISST
+758 TDKDKAKLQLISST
-772 GKAMSQV
+772 GKAMSSV
-779 SNDVRQGSD
+779 SNDVRKGNPHE

-793 SQYQDGIIQ
+793 NQYQDGIIQ
-802 AVDSGNAGRANKL
+802 AIDSGNTTRANRL
-815 LAQMGKFASHMETKA
+815 LAQMEKFASHMETKA
-830 QAFDDAANAWVDN
+830 QAFDDAAKAWEAN
-843 PPADNQPIPVI
+843 PPADKQAVPVI
-854 NPDTGIPF
+854 NPTTGIPF
-862 MSVNGQPMTYHPVQ
+862 MSVNGQPMTYQATV
-876 SKNLVQNIK
+876 SGKLVQNIK
-885 NDAEVVRAAQGK
+885 NDAQAVRAAKDK
-897 LTQYAKGEP
+897 LTRYAKGESI
-906 LQESETTSP
+906 QESETTSP

-941 PPTTTTSAPTA
+941 PPTTTTSAPIA

-961 GISSMSDEDL
+961 DISSMSDEDL

-1045 KDRDARFNQDVAT
+1045 KDRDARFNQDVTT
-1058 LTDAQIR
+1058 LTDAQIK

-1097 RFNASKEKA
+1097 RFNASKEKV

-1112 KPPVEAV
+1112 EPSVEAV
-1119 GEPAQEEEGESEA
+1119 GKPAQEEEVESEA
-1132 IGDVE
+1132 IGDVA

-1170 VTVTNAKTG
+1170 VTVTNTKTG

-1200 QDGSEFKVSTSM
+1200 KDGTEFKVSTSM

-1271 AGKSKT
+1271 EGKSKT
-1277 KADIDYQATNQ
+1277 KADIDYQSTNQ

-1295 SSKKSAFL
+1295 SSKKTAFL

-1345 VLETFALTVPQLEQL
+1345 VLETFALTVPKLEKL

-1366 KLTPEGQRI
+1366 KLAPEGQRI

-1388 REINGEKVYFLPQSV
+1388 REIDGEKVYFLPQAV

-1526 EIDTAESMDQK
+1526 EIDSVESMGQK
-1537 YIPRTRVFLR
+1537 YIPHTRVFLR

-1552 AAIQAMMPLMEDS
+1552 AAIQAMMPLMEES

-1623 GLNDLMFNLLGE
+1623 GLNDLLFNLLGE
-1635 TWIENM
+1635 PWVENM
-1641 LGISSEENANENDLK
+1641 LGISSEENANKNDLK

-1685 LGKVPLYFAYN
+1685 LGEVPLYFAYN

-1709 INPQTAKLHR
+1709 LNPQTAKLHR
-1719 ELATVPASNVDF
+1719 EVVTVPASNVNF
-1731 SNPAHMNF
+1731 SNALHMNF

-1825 QGKESFTT
+1825 QGKESFNTN
-1833 HVMLEIDGVTN
+1833 VMLEIDGVTN
-1844 GPFNAIIQLGLA
+1844 GPFNAIVQLGLA

-1886 PAFLDLYNSAAR
+1886 PSFLDLYNSAAR

-1930 REERALRKLALST
+1930 AEERALRKLALST

-1948 AYKLLGDTKI
+1948 ASKLLGDVTIEEEGENQVLKI
-1958 VSEGSEVQVVISR
+1958 KR

-2023 EIIKNLQVVIDTI
+2023 EIIKKLQVVIDTI
-2036 NELTT
+2036 NELTA

-2079 QNISVGLGAAVNDS
+2079 QNISIGLGAAVNDS

-2187 GTFEVNKAYEG
+2187 GTSEVNKAYEG

-2208 AKPTHANIN
+2208 GKPTHANIN

-2285 YNLLNDFFDRY
+2285 YNLLNDFFNRY
-2296 MQGTK
+2296 MQGTE
-2301 GQSLDSLDDAAKER
+2301 GQSLSSLDDAAKER
-2315 MGKSLRKIAEFLG
+2315 MNKSLRKIAEFLG

-2336 DQAALGKFN
+2336 DQAALNKFN
-2345 EVFKKEVA
+2345 EVFKQEVA

-2378 TVTNSSGNKV
+2378 TITNSSGNKV

-2394 IELDAQNAGKTPLE
+2394 IELDAKNAGKTPLE
-2408 LLAEASGIAATKGTA
+2408 LLTEASGIAAT
-2423 PIQEAAIEAP
+2423 EAP
-2433 VQSIGNILQRH
+2433 VQFEGIILQKH

-2454 RVLYKKDILAALRE
+2454 RVLYKQDILAALRE
-2468 IFGKKP
+2468 IFGKEP

-2484 LAQIEKSIP
+2484 LARIEKSIP

-2505 LSGVQAA
+2505 LSGVQAKK
-2512 RNPDTAMKF
+2512 NPKAAMKF
-2521 TSSLLGLWEGQ
+2521 TSRLLGMWEGQ
-2532 NIYIGSQSV
+2532 NIYIGNQSV

-2552 TANLVYDFYDNMHPL
+2552 TANLVYDYYDNMHPL

-2573 AVAAIEKLMLKFV
+2573 AVAAIEKLMIQFV
-2586 SQGNLEG
+2586 SQENLGE
-2593 QPSSVQQELQKLLN
+2593 QPSSVQQELQKLLD

-2617 FISWGLTNPKMAE
+2617 FISWGLTNPKMAK

-2704 QTAEAVFDS
+2704 QTAEAVFNS

-2842 KQRYEALFGNTVVVE
+2842 KQRYDALFGNTAVVE

-2926 IASRLTVLSKNIN
+2926 MASRLTVLSKNIN

-2965 TKLETVGNAV
+2965 SKLETVGNAV
-2975 RDQLLKV
+2975 RNQLLKV

-3075 AFSSLTPNDK
+3075 AFSSLTPKEK

-3111 ELVSN
+3111 ELISN

-3152 HGVSPLAMQLPNAEA
+3152 HGVSSLDMQLPNAEA

-3172 GTDRALPDAQ
+3172 GTGKALPDAQ

-3208 AAVSEVM
+3208 ATVSEVM
-3215 KREISKGGT
+3215 KREITKGGT

-3254 AAKGYAPIITD
+3254 AAKGYAPTITD

-3293 RSSNDPAS
+3293 RSSNDPARS
-3301 NLAGDLYYFHADNGG
+3301 FAGDLYYFHADNGG

-3340 RSMDGSYVPGVWNPK
+3340 RSMDGSHVPGVWNPK

-3368 DMMFDPSVGM
+3368 DMMFDPTVGM

-3405 VIKEAHLD
+3405 AIKEAHLD

-3444 MMKQQFEDDARQGNA
+3444 MMKQQFEDDAKQGNA

-3683 KMNGIFDKVPDSVK
+3683 KMNGVFDRVPDSVK
-3697 TVASEVTFSRNSHI
+3697 NVASEVALSRDSRI

-3827 SPLFSAPGTHP
+3827 SPLFSAPGAHP

>member
-6 EKQQNLFGLTAQKA
+6 EKQQNLFSLTAQKA
-20 DGLKQASFNK
+20 DGLKQTSFDK

-42 LNGYRDSLRA
+42 LNGYKDSLRA
-52 AIAPEA
+52 AIAPQA
-58 KGLSAEMQ
+58 RGLPADMQ

-80 MADQQAAMQKLQDD
+80 MADQQAAMQKLHDD

-103 EQKYGFLAPEMQLAG
+103 EQKYGFLASEMQLAG

-130 APVDLSDVGNMLQVG
+130 APVDLSDVGNMLQVS
-145 ASKTG
+145 AAKTG

-170 SEAVDSLSPEQKQAI
+170 SEAVDSLSPEQKQTI

-202 FLMSTPEVQELASKG
+202 FLRSTPEVQELASKG

-230 QAMADLVKEQQDQYS
+230 QAMADLVKGQQEQYS

-256 AEKQAF
+256 AEKEAF
-262 KEGEDA
+262 KEGEDV
-268 RVVSDVAQGDNP
+268 RVASDVAQGDNP

-319 GAAVGKSAIRAGMK
+319 GAAVGKLATRAVMK

-392 FENSPEYAELIKSGL
+392 FENSPEYTKLVDAGL
-407 SHEQAKRKIASF
+407 SHEQAKRKIASS
-419 AAAQTAVLAGV
+419 ASAQTAVLAGV
-430 AGAGISKLTGAAGFE
+430 AGAGISKFTGAAGFE
-445 GKLFSPELLT
+445 SRLFSPDLLT

-460 AAAGRVAGNMLKETG
+460 AAAGRVASNMFKETG
-475 EETLQGTTGQLATNL
+475 EETLQGTTGQLATNF

-656 LTNEEDPAKKAEYQ
+656 LANEEDPAKKAEYQ
-670 QQVDTLR
+670 QQVDTLS
-677 TMLNTPAIQNIST
+677 TMLNTPAIQNIRK
-690 TAESF
+690 TAEGF
-695 SMSAEQMAQ
+695 SMTEEQMAQ

-731 AQMNLNSGAI
+731 AQMNLNSGSI

-747 KLLAGA
+747 KLLAGK

-772 GKAMSQV
+772 GKAMSSV

-815 LAQMGKFASHMETKA
+815 LAQMGKFASHMETKV
-830 QAFDDAANAWVDN
+830 QAFDAAAKAWVAN
-843 PPADNQPIPVI
+843 PPADKQAVPVI
-854 NPDTGIPF
+854 NPTTSIPY

-897 LTQYAKGEP
+897 LTRYAKGESI
-906 LQESETTSP
+906 QESETTSP
-915 PMDAGDLVPAD
+915 PMDAEKLVPTD

-952 SEGASDANA
+952 SEESQ
-961 GISSMSDEDL
+961 DEFD
-971 RWELR
+971 EL
-976 RLDGKSIDGLT
+976 LGDMGKAAD
-987 PEEQSR
+987 
-993 VSALDAEYSL
+993 
-1003 RYLKWVKENISNM
+1003 
-1016 SDGDL
+1016 
-1021 HDLGNQ
+1021 Q
-1027 SGSDEI
+1027 SGTPPEVSE
-1033 WALIDTERAKRQ
+1033 
-1045 KDRDARFNQDVAT
+1045 
-1058 LTDAQIR
+1058 
-1065 EDIGVFGR
+1065 
-1073 KDALQTATKEES
+1073 
-1085 KRLAALEAEQKR
+1085 
-1097 RFNASKEKA
+1097 A

-1112 KPPVEAV
+1112 EPPVEAV
-1119 GEPAQEEEGESEA
+1119 GEPAQEEEVESEA

-1137 PVARTAMPEMT
+1137 PVARTAIPEMT

-1170 VTVTNAKTG
+1170 VTVTNTKTG

-1195 LIVRT
+1195 LIVRAE
-1200 QDGSEFKVSTSM
+1200 DGAEFKVSTSM
-1212 IADGSYTITPAEQTA
+1212 IADGSYTITPAEQA
-1227 PATGTVSLPVEGK
+1227 SPVTGTVSLPVEGK

-1250 DLPIEVGTNQ
+1250 DLPIEEGTNQ

-1271 AGKSKT
+1271 GGKSKT
-1277 KADIDYQATNQ
+1277 KADIDYQSTNQ

-1295 SSKKSAFL
+1295 SSKKTAFL

-1337 EITPHEAE
+1337 EITPHEVE
-1345 VLETFALTVPQLEQL
+1345 VLETFALTVPQLEKL

-1366 KLTPEGQRI
+1366 KLAPEGQRI

-1388 REINGEKVYFLPQSV
+1388 REINGEKVYFLPQAV

-1426 SRAINSILGNDSKDT
+1426 ARAINSILGNDSKDT

-1514 QLADAGSTALQE
+1514 QLADAGSTAMQE
-1526 EIDTAESMDQK
+1526 EIETAESMGQK

-1552 AAIQAMMPLMEDS
+1552 AAIQAMMPLMEES

-1597 GGGQNVPEFLR
+1597 GGGQNVHEFLR

-1616 QSHFINT
+1616 QAHFINT
-1623 GLNDLMFNLLGE
+1623 GLNDLLFNLLGE
-1635 TWIENM
+1635 AWVGDM
-1641 LGISSEENANENDLK
+1641 LGVSSEENANKNDLK

-1663 TIKRDIQNYKSGVNR
+1663 TIKRDIQTYKSGVNR

-1709 INPQTAKLHR
+1709 LNPQTAKLHR
-1719 ELATVPASNVDF
+1719 EVVTVPASNVNF
-1731 SNPAHMNF
+1731 SNALHMNF

-1844 GPFNAIIQLGLA
+1844 GPFNAIVQLGLA

-1863 DKLEKGGLFYGQK
+1863 DNLEKGGLFYGQK

-1948 AYKLLGDTKI
+1948 ASKLLGDVTIEEEGENQVLKI
-1958 VSEGSEVQVVISR
+1958 KR

-1994 ANHIVNGFYSQITE
+1994 AIHIVNGFYSQITA
-2008 TLRGVANSTSQEAAN
+2008 TLRGVASSTSQEAAN
-2023 EIIKNLQVVIDTI
+2023 EIIKDLQVVIDTI
-2036 NELTT
+2036 NELTA

-2079 QNISVGLGAAVNDS
+2079 QNISIGLGAAVNDS

-2131 NQLRAEGKLAAK
+2131 NQLRAEGKLATK

-2187 GTFEVNKAYEG
+2187 GTSEVNKAYEG

-2208 AKPTHANIN
+2208 GKPTHANIN

-2285 YNLLNDFFDRY
+2285 YNLLNDFFNRY
-2296 MQGTK
+2296 MQGTE
-2301 GQSLDSLDDAAKER
+2301 GQSLSSLDDAAKER
-2315 MGKSLRKIAEFLG
+2315 MQKSLRKIAEFLG

-2336 DQAALGKFN
+2336 DQAALNKFN

-2378 TVTNSSGNKV
+2378 TITNSSGNKV

-2394 IELDAQNAGKTPLE
+2394 IELDAKNAGKTPLE
-2408 LLAEASGIAATKGTA
+2408 LLAEASGIAAT
-2423 PIQEAAIEAP
+2423 QEAATEAP
-2433 VQSIGNILQRH
+2433 VQPKGNILQRH

-2468 IFGKKP
+2468 TFSKKP
-2474 TQENKIAQFI
+2474 TRENKIAQFI
-2484 LAQIEKSIP
+2484 LARIEKSIP
-2493 DDINVYIGSYDA
+2493 DDTNVYIGSYDA
-2505 LSGVQAA
+2505 LSGVQAEL
-2512 RNPDTAMKF
+2512 NPDAAVKF

-2532 NIYIGSQSV
+2532 NIYIGNQSV
-2541 ETVMHE
+2541 ETMMHE

-2552 TANLVYDFYDNMHPL
+2552 TANLVYDYYDNMHPL

-2593 QPSSVQQELQKLLN
+2593 QPSFVQQELQKLLD

-2812 RLYAQAKESLTV
+2812 RLYDQAKKSLIFE
-2824 KDFLTNPSDTSQP
+2824 DFLTNPSDTSKP

-2842 KQRYEALFGNTVVVE
+2842 KQRYYALFGNTVVVE
-2857 QGNGASNRMANFIAL
+2857 QENGATNRMANFIAL
-2872 AETNEQLRSK
+2872 TETNEQLRSK

-2926 IASRLTVLSKNIN
+2926 MASRLTVLSKNIN

-2951 KMAHSTEALTDGIQ
+2951 KMVHSTEALTDGIQ
-2965 TKLETVGNAV
+2965 SKLETVGNAV
-2975 RDQLLKV
+2975 RNQLLKV

-3075 AFSSLTPNDK
+3075 AFSSLTPKEK

-3111 ELVSN
+3111 ELISN

-3152 HGVSPLAMQLPNAEA
+3152 HGVSSLDMQLPNAEA

-3172 GTDRALPDAQ
+3172 GTSRALPDAQ

-3215 KREISKGGT
+3215 KREITKGGT

-3254 AAKGYAPIITD
+3254 AVKGYAPTITD
-3265 PNKNVIIASEDDA
+3265 PNKNVIIASENDA

-3301 NLAGDLYYFHADNGG
+3301 SLAGDLYYFHADNGG

-3368 DMMFDPSVGM
+3368 DMMFDPTVGM

-3405 VIKEAHLD
+3405 AIKEAHLD

-3543 KNAMRY
+3543 RNAMRY

-3572 VVVATVNILSNLNHA
+3572 VVVATVNIISNLNHA

-3612 KNEKEIS
+3612 KNEKEIFD
-3619 ELMHYLI
+3619 LMHYLTS
-3626 LGHNASKAEE
+3626 GYNASKAEE

-3648 ARNPVTDLIKAGMLP
+3648 ARNPVTELIKAGMLP

-3697 TVASEVTFSRNSHI
+3697 KVASEVAISRDSRI

>member
-6 EKQQNLFGLTAQKA
+6 EKQQNLFSLTAQKA
-20 DGLKQASFNK
+20 DGLKQTSFDK

-42 LNGYRDSLRA
+42 LNGYKDSLRA

-58 KGLSAEMQ
+58 KGLPTEMQ
-66 ASFDERQAQENPQR
+66 ASFDERQAQENSQR
-80 MADQQAAMQKLQDD
+80 MADQQAAMQELQDD
-94 LQYMPPAAL
+94 FQYTPPAAL
-103 EQKYGFLAPEMQLAG
+103 EQEYGFLAPQMQLAG

-130 APVDLSDVGNMLQVG
+130 APVDLSDVGNLLQVS
-145 ASKTG
+145 AAETG
-150 QFGLGLAN
+150 KFFLGLGN
-158 IAAQGRADNMAL
+158 IAARGISDNVAL
-170 SEAVDSLSPEQKQAI
+170 SEAIGSLSPEQKQAI
-185 LAKNFPNQ
+185 LANNFPEQAYKNY
-193 DFTDQDPNV
+193 DSNK
-202 FLMSTPEVQELASKG
+202 LLKLTPEVQELASKG
-217 LGQPTIFETSGAT
+217 LGQPSIFETSGAT
-230 QAMADLVKEQQDQYS
+230 QAMADLVKEQREQTS
-245 PAIKLSQARTE
+245 PAIKLSQSRTE

-268 RVVSDVAQGDNP
+268 RIASDIAQGDSP
-280 LWADTKEQFRQAGN
+280 LLAHTKEQGRQTAN
-294 TLGAYLDN
+294 TLKAYFDN
-302 PLAAGTLV
+302 PLAAGALV
-310 GESSFDLLT
+310 AESTFDLLP
-319 GAAVGKSAIRAGMK
+319 AAIVGRLATRTAMK
-333 NLVAEMGEQGAKEFV
+333 NLVSEMGEQGAKEFV
-348 KTAAGKKVLSNAAE
+348 ETAAGKKVLSDAAE

-392 FENSPEYAELIKSGL
+392 FENSPEYAELIDAGL
-407 SHEQAKRKIASF
+407 SHEQAKRKIASS
-419 AAAQTAVLAGV
+419 ASAQTAVLAGV
-430 AGAGISKLTGAAGFE
+430 AGAGISKFTGAAGFE
-445 GKLFSPELLT
+445 SRLFSPGLLT
-455 GTGAK
+455 GTGVK
-460 AAAGRVAGNMLKETG
+460 AAAGRVVGNTFKETG
-475 EETLQGTTGQLATNL
+475 DETLQGITGQLATNL

-513 LAGAGMGAVASTIS
+513 LAGTGLGAVTSTIS
-527 ETPKAAVDITR
+527 ETPKAVVDITR

-656 LTNEEDPAKKAEYQ
+656 LANEEDPAKKAEYQ
-670 QQVDTLR
+670 QQADTLR
-677 TMLNTPAIQNIST
+677 TMLNTPAIQNIRT

-731 AQMNLNSGAI
+731 AQMNLNSGSI

-793 SQYQDGIIQ
+793 SQYQDGLIQ

-830 QAFDDAANAWVDN
+830 QAFEAAAKAWADN
-843 PPADNQPIPVI
+843 PPADKQPVPVI

-885 NDAEVVRAAQGK
+885 NDAEVVRAAQDK
-897 LTQYAKGEP
+897 LTRYAKGESI
-906 LQESETTSP
+906 QESETTSP
-915 PMDAGDLVPAD
+915 PMDAEKLVPTD
-926 SEAPVNDSEQAGAPI
+926 SEAPVNDSKQAGAPI

-952 SEGASDANA
+952 SEESQ
-961 GISSMSDEDL
+961 DEFD
-971 RWELR
+971 EL
-976 RLDGKSIDGLT
+976 L
-987 PEEQSR
+987 
-993 VSALDAEYSL
+993 
-1003 RYLKWVKENISNM
+1003 
-1016 SDGDL
+1016 GDMGRAA
-1021 HDLGNQ
+1021 DQ
-1027 SGSDEI
+1027 SGTPPE
-1033 WALIDTERAKRQ
+1033 
-1045 KDRDARFNQDVAT
+1045 VA
-1058 LTDAQIR
+1058 
-1065 EDIGVFGR
+1065 
-1073 KDALQTATKEES
+1073 
-1085 KRLAALEAEQKR
+1085 
-1097 RFNASKEKA
+1097 KA

-1112 KPPVEAV
+1112 EPPVEAV
-1119 GEPAQEEEGESEA
+1119 GESAQDEEVEPEA
-1132 IGDVE
+1132 IGDAE

-1148 EQGKLFETDT
+1148 KQGKLFETDT

-1170 VTVTNAKTG
+1170 VTVTNVKTG

-1195 LIVRT
+1195 LIVRIEN
-1200 QDGSEFKVSTSM
+1200 GAEFKVSTSM

-1277 KADIDYQATNQ
+1277 KADIEYQTTNQ

-1295 SSKKSAFL
+1295 SNKKSAFL

-1345 VLETFALTVPQLEQL
+1345 VLETFALTVPKLEKL

-1366 KLTPEGQRI
+1366 NLTPEGQRI

-1388 REINGEKVYFLPQSV
+1388 REINGEKVYFLPQAV

-1441 PSYEAYNLLQD
+1441 PSYEAYSLLQD

-1470 ILGLQAKIDIPV
+1470 ILGLEAKIDIPV
-1482 STKDN
+1482 TTKDN

-1514 QLADAGSTALQE
+1514 QLADAGSTAMQE
-1526 EIDTAESMDQK
+1526 EIDTAESMGQK

-1565 DGILGKL
+1565 DDILGKL

-1577 EGSKVYINKPPRKE
+1577 EGSKVYINKPPQKE

-1597 GGGQNVPEFLR
+1597 GDKQNVPEFLR

-1616 QSHFINT
+1616 QAHFINT

-2008 TLRGVANSTSQEAAN
+2008 TLRGVASSTSQEAAN
-2023 EIIKNLQVVIDTI
+2023 EIIKKLQVVIDTI

-2079 QNISVGLGAAVNDS
+2079 QNISIGLGAAVNDS

-2143 ESLSQAQYD
+2143 ESLSQAQYY

-2187 GTFEVNKAYEG
+2187 GTSEVNKAYEG

-2285 YNLLNDFFDRY
+2285 YNLLNDFFNRY
-2296 MQGTK
+2296 MQGTE

-2378 TVTNSSGNKV
+2378 TITNSSGNKV

-2423 PIQEAAIEAP
+2423 PIQEAAPEAP
-2433 VQSIGNILQRH
+2433 VQPKGNILYRH
-2444 SHEVKNHSGA
+2444 SHEVKNHPEA

-2468 IFGKKP
+2468 TFGKKP

-2484 LAQIEKSIP
+2484 LARIEKSIP
-2493 DDINVYIGSYDA
+2493 DDTNVYIGSYDA
-2505 LSGVQAA
+2505 LSGVQAEM
-2512 RNPDTAMKF
+2512 NPTAKMKF
-2521 TSSLLGLWEGQ
+2521 TSEFKGMWEGQ
-2532 NIYIGSQSV
+2532 NIYIGNQSV

-2552 TANLVYDFYDNMHPL
+2552 TANLVYDYYDNMHPL

-2593 QPSSVQQELQKLLN
+2593 QPSFVQQELQKLLD

-2842 KQRYEALFGNTVVVE
+2842 KQRYDALFGNTVVVE

-2882 LSKIAVKDAKQKQV
+2882 LSKIAVKGAKQKQV

-2926 IASRLTVLSKNIN
+2926 MASRLTVLSKNIN

-2965 TKLETVGNAV
+2965 SKLETVGNVV
-2975 RDQLLKV
+2975 RNQLLKV

-2994 TAGMAVFNKQDAAD
+2994 TAGMAVFNKEDAAD
-3008 VREAIKNIYMS
+3008 VREAIKNIYMT

-3075 AFSSLTPNDK
+3075 AFSSLTPKEK

-3152 HGVSPLAMQLPNAEA
+3152 HGVSPLDMQLPNAEA

-3172 GTDRALPDAQ
+3172 GTGRALPDAQ

-3215 KREISKGGT
+3215 KREITKGGT

-3254 AAKGYAPIITD
+3254 AVKGYAPTITD

-3293 RSSNDPAS
+3293 RSSNDPARS
-3301 NLAGDLYYFHADNGG
+3301 FAGDLYYFHADNGG

-3340 RSMDGSYVPGVWNPK
+3340 RSMDGSHVPGVWNPK

-3368 DMMFDPSVGM
+3368 DMMFDPTVGM

-3405 VIKEAHLD
+3405 AIKEAHLD

-3543 KNAMRY
+3543 RNAMRY

-3619 ELMHYLI
+3619 ELMHYLTF
-3626 LGHNASKAEE
+3626 GHNASKAEE

-3648 ARNPVTDLIKAGMLP
+3648 ARNPVTELIKAGMLP

-3697 TVASEVTFSRNSHI
+3697 KVASEVALSRDSHI

>member
-20 DGLKQASFNK
+20 DGLKQTSFDK

-58 KGLSAEMQ
+58 RGLPAEMQ
-66 ASFDERQAQENPQR
+66 ASFDERQAQENSQR
-80 MADQQAAMQKLQDD
+80 MADQQAAMQELQDD

-158 IAAQGRADNMAL
+158 IAAHGRADNMAL

-202 FLMSTPEVQELASKG
+202 FLRSTPEVQELASKG

-268 RVVSDVAQGDNP
+268 RVASDVAQGDNP

-319 GAAVGKSAIRAGMK
+319 GAAVGKLATRAVMK

-419 AAAQTAVLAGV
+419 AAAQTAVLAGL
-430 AGAGISKLTGAAGFE
+430 AGAGISKFTGAAGFE

-455 GTGAK
+455 GTGVK
-460 AAAGRVAGNMLKETG
+460 AAAGRVAGNMFKETG
-475 EETLQGTTGQLATNL
+475 EETLQGTTGQLSTNF

-538 AGKEALGKVAAKR
+538 AGKEALGKAAAKK

-656 LTNEEDPAKKAEYQ
+656 LANEEDPAKKAEYQ

-677 TMLNTPAIQNIST
+677 TMLNTPAIQNIRT

-695 SMSAEQMAQ
+695 SMSEEQMAQ

-731 AQMNLNSGAI
+731 AQMNLNSGSI

-802 AVDSGNAGRANKL
+802 AVDSGNATRANKL

-830 QAFDDAANAWVDN
+830 QAFEAAAKAWADN
-843 PPADNQPIPVI
+843 PPADNQPVPVI
-854 NPDTGIPF
+854 NPATGIPF

-915 PMDAGDLVPAD
+915 PMDAGDLVPSDA
-926 SEAPVNDSEQAGAPI
+926 EAPVNDSEKAGAST

-952 SEGASDANA
+952 SEESQ
-961 GISSMSDEDL
+961 DEFD
-971 RWELR
+971 EL
-976 RLDGKSIDGLT
+976 LDDMGRAAD
-987 PEEQSR
+987 
-993 VSALDAEYSL
+993 
-1003 RYLKWVKENISNM
+1003 
-1016 SDGDL
+1016 
-1021 HDLGNQ
+1021 Q
-1027 SGSDEI
+1027 SGTPPEVSE
-1033 WALIDTERAKRQ
+1033 
-1045 KDRDARFNQDVAT
+1045 
-1058 LTDAQIR
+1058 
-1065 EDIGVFGR
+1065 
-1073 KDALQTATKEES
+1073 
-1085 KRLAALEAEQKR
+1085 
-1097 RFNASKEKA
+1097 A

-1112 KPPVEAV
+1112 EILDEPV
-1119 GEPAQEEEGESEA
+1119 GEPAQEEEVEPEA

-1158 SDFKQLVQNGSS
+1158 SDFKQLVQKGSS

-1200 QDGSEFKVSTSM
+1200 ENGAEFKVSTSM

-1277 KADIDYQATNQ
+1277 KADIEYQSTNQ

-1452 AGVDRQDLVD
+1452 AGADRQDLVD

-1526 EIDTAESMDQK
+1526 EIDTVESMGQK

-1552 AAIQAMMPLMEDS
+1552 AAIQAMMPLMEES

-1597 GGGQNVPEFLR
+1597 GGGQNVPEFLK

-1635 TWIENM
+1635 TWVENM
-1641 LGISSEENANENDLK
+1641 LGVSSEENANKNDLK
-1656 AIQGRNR
+1656 AIEGRNR

-1719 ELATVPASNVDF
+1719 ELATIPASNVDF
-1731 SNPAHMNF
+1731 SNAAHMNF

-1814 YARAQYEIAFE
+1814 YARAQYEISFE

-1833 HVMLEIDGVTN
+1833 NVMLEIDGVTN
-1844 GPFNAIIQLGLA
+1844 GPFNAIVQLGLA

-1930 REERALRKLALST
+1930 AEEKALRKLALST

-1948 AYKLLGDTKI
+1948 ASKLLGDVTIEEEGENQVLKI
-1958 VSEGSEVQVVISR
+1958 KR

-2008 TLRGVANSTSQEAAN
+2008 TLRGVANSASQEAAN
-2023 EIIKNLQVVIDTI
+2023 EIINNLQVVIDTI

-2041 AHKWNPKTEQ
+2041 AQKWNPKTKQ
-2051 MEIIGGPI
+2051 METIGGPI

-2079 QNISVGLGAAVNDS
+2079 QNISIGLGAAVNDS

-2119 MVQFNREVASLE
+2119 MVQFNREVTSLE
-2131 NQLRAEGKLAAK
+2131 NQLRAEGKLATK

-2187 GTFEVNKAYEG
+2187 GTSEVNKAYEG

-2208 AKPTHANIN
+2208 GKPTHANIN

-2285 YNLLNDFFDRY
+2285 YNLLNDFFNRY
-2296 MQGTK
+2296 MQGTE
-2301 GQSLDSLDDAAKER
+2301 GQSLDSLDAAAKER
-2315 MGKSLRKIAEFLG
+2315 MDKSLRKIAEFLG

-2336 DQAALGKFN
+2336 DQAALDKFN
-2345 EVFKKEVA
+2345 EVLKQEVA

-2378 TVTNSSGNKV
+2378 TITNSSGNKV

-2408 LLAEASGIAATKGTA
+2408 LLAEASGIAPTKGTA
-2423 PIQEAAIEAP
+2423 PIQEAATEAP
-2433 VQSIGNILQRH
+2433 VQPKGNILQKH

-2468 IFGKKP
+2468 TFGKKP

-2484 LAQIEKSIP
+2484 LARIEKSIP

-2505 LSGVQAA
+2505 LSGVQAEM
-2512 RNPDTAMKF
+2512 NPDAAMKF

-2532 NIYIGSQSV
+2532 NIYIGNQSV

-2593 QPSSVQQELQKLLN
+2593 QPSFVQQELQKLLD

-2640 ITNILRNLAQYIA
+2640 ITSILKNLAQYIA

-2675 VALVDATSPAVV
+2675 VALVDATSSAVV

-2743 GYGVQIA
+2743 GYGVQIT

-2842 KQRYEALFGNTVVVE
+2842 KQRYDALFGNTVVVE

-2916 LATKSLRQTD
+2916 LATKSLRQAD

-2965 TKLETVGNAV
+2965 SKLETVGNAV

-3075 AFSSLTPNDK
+3075 AFISLTPKEK

-3172 GTDRALPDAQ
+3172 GTERALPDAQ

-3215 KREISKGGT
+3215 KREIAKGGT

-3254 AAKGYAPIITD
+3254 AAKGYAPTITD

-3301 NLAGDLYYFHADNGG
+3301 SSAGDLYYFHADNGG

-3340 RSMDGSYVPGVWNPK
+3340 RSMDGSHVPGVWNPK

-3368 DMMFDPSVGM
+3368 DMMFDPTVGM

-3405 VIKEAHLD
+3405 AIKEAHLD

-3516 LEMWTRKSKAAKQWQ
+3516 LEMWTRNSKAAKQWQ

-3596 MVKDISIAVI
+3596 MVKDISIAVL

-3612 KNEKEIS
+3612 KNEKEIF
-3619 ELMHYLI
+3619 ELMHYLTS
-3626 LGHNASKAEE
+3626 GYNASKAEE

-3648 ARNPVTDLIKAGMLP
+3648 ARNPVTELIKAGMLP
-3663 TVAEDLGQQ
+3663 TIAEDLGQQ

-3697 TVASEVTFSRNSHI
+3697 KVASEVAISRDSRI
-3711 YYLLNRGVQYGDFAS
+3711 YHLLNRGVQYGDFAS

-3827 SPLFSAPGTHP
+3827 SPLFSAPGAHP

>member
-1 MATGN
+1 MANLPNDFYDYSGHMDLAASKRKLLDSAANTKAAHLGSPSLQQGLAAFRQANPNATPADERDYMNQVQMQKMLDRNDSLLGDIGTGIGIAFGDRLPQTAASIYGLATGSQSAMDYVAQQEAEANASREGYSVDTLEAKQNIRDNQAIREASYQGRDRTWGEAAGDFFSTVGDYVVNPAAAAVEAAESADSLAMMATGGGIVGAIAKKGAQTAARN
-6 EKQQNLFGLTAQKA
+6 KLMGMLAESGTGAAAELAATRMALQAGANAKTVAAAMSNQVTKNALVKQALKQGVNKQAIKAGEEAAAKAAGLFGTAYTGLSEGAGNGIQTFNEVMELDQTTLDKSTDFQSFKEQNQELSGDELKREYALSKA
-20 DGLKQASFNK
+20 RITAAASGVAAAAIGKLSGASDSASRALLGKKTGIIKNTFKSGMKEGVDEIGQSGGGQLISNLVVKQADESKDILQDVGNAAASGLAAGFTSGA
-30 QVAMGATPSEAL
+30 AMGA
-42 LNGYRDSLRA
+42 
-52 AIAPEA
+52 
-58 KGLSAEMQ
+58 
-66 ASFDERQAQENPQR
+66 AS
-80 MADQQAAMQKLQDD
+80 
-94 LQYMPPAAL
+94 
-103 EQKYGFLAPEMQLAG
+103 
-118 QLQEVATQQAEQ
+118 
-130 APVDLSDVGNMLQVG
+130 
-145 ASKTG
+145 
-150 QFGLGLAN
+150 
-158 IAAQGRADNMAL
+158 
-170 SEAVDSLSPEQKQAI
+170 
-185 LAKNFPNQ
+185 
-193 DFTDQDPNV
+193 
-202 FLMSTPEVQELASKG
+202 ST
-217 LGQPTIFETSGAT
+217 
-230 QAMADLVKEQQDQYS
+230 
-245 PAIKLSQARTE
+245 
-256 AEKQAF
+256 
-262 KEGEDA
+262 
-268 RVVSDVAQGDNP
+268 VS
-280 LWADTKEQFRQAGN
+280 
-294 TLGAYLDN
+294 
-302 PLAAGTLV
+302 
-310 GESSFDLLT
+310 
-319 GAAVGKSAIRAGMK
+319 
-333 NLVAEMGEQGAKEFV
+333 GAKEFV

-362 KASLAYVGVSE
+362 KA
-373 GGSNAQQTYDQIMA
+373 
-387 MKPEQ
+387 
-392 FENSPEYAELIKSGL
+392 
-407 SHEQAKRKIASF
+407 
-419 AAAQTAVLAGV
+419 
-430 AGAGISKLTGAAGFE
+430 
-445 GKLFSPELLT
+445 
-455 GTGAK
+455 
-460 AAAGRVAGNMLKETG
+460 
-475 EETLQGTTGQLATNL
+475 
-490 GLQKADVTQALSEGL
+490 
-505 GSAAAESG
+505 
-513 LAGAGMGAVASTIS
+513 
-527 ETPKAAVDITR
+527 
-538 AGKEALGKVAAKR
+538 
-551 AESKAQQF
+551 ESKAQQF

-568 VLAGEEAPAEAPV
+568 ILAGEEAPAEAPV

-656 LTNEEDPAKKAEYQ
+656 LANEEDPAKKAEYQ

-677 TMLNTPAIQNIST
+677 TMLNTPAIQNIRT

-695 SMSAEQMAQ
+695 SMSEEQMAQ

-731 AQMNLNSGAI
+731 AQMNLNSGSI

-747 KLLAGA
+747 KLLAGK

-772 GKAMSQV
+772 GKAMSSV
-779 SNDVRQGSD
+779 SNDVRKGSD

-802 AVDSGNAGRANKL
+802 AVDSGNAGRVNKL

-830 QAFDDAANAWVDN
+830 QAFDAAAKAWVVN
-843 PPADNQPIPVI
+843 PPADNQPVPVI
-854 NPDTGIPF
+854 NPATGIPF

-915 PMDAGDLVPAD
+915 PMDAEELVPTD
-926 SEAPVNDSEQAGAPI
+926 SEAPVSNPVQEEVQT
-941 PPTTTTSAPTA
+941 PTQEPTIAPTA
-952 SEGASDANA
+952 SEEVTAP
-961 GISSMSDEDL
+961 
-971 RWELR
+971 
-976 RLDGKSIDGLT
+976 T
-987 PEEQSR
+987 EEQAPT
-993 VSALDAEYSL
+993 VSE
-1003 RYLKWVKENISNM
+1003 ETP
-1016 SDGDL
+1016 SDV
-1021 HDLGNQ
+1021 Q
-1027 SGSDEI
+1027 E
-1033 WALIDTERAKRQ
+1033 
-1045 KDRDARFNQDVAT
+1045 
-1058 LTDAQIR
+1058 
-1065 EDIGVFGR
+1065 
-1073 KDALQTATKEES
+1073 
-1085 KRLAALEAEQKR
+1085 
-1097 RFNASKEKA
+1097 A
-1106 PVTPSE
+1106 PVAPSE
-1112 KPPVEAV
+1112 EILDEPV
-1119 GEPAQEEEGESEA
+1119 GEPAQEEEVEPEA

-1137 PVARTAMPEMT
+1137 PVARTAIPEMT

-1200 QDGSEFKVSTSM
+1200 KDGAEFKVSTSM

-1250 DLPIEVGTNQ
+1250 NLPIEVGTNQ

-1277 KADIDYQATNQ
+1277 KADIEYQSTNQ

-1295 SSKKSAFL
+1295 SNKKSAFL

-1366 KLTPEGQRI
+1366 NLTPEGQRI
-1375 FWETYHVEYFDTV
+1375 FWETYHVEYFDTI

-1441 PSYEAYNLLQD
+1441 PSYEAYTLLQD

-1462 YLSREVMG
+1462 YLSREIMG

-1507 TTIINTR
+1507 ITIINTR

-1526 EIDTAESMDQK
+1526 EIDTVESMGQK
-1537 YIPRTRVFLR
+1537 YIPRTRVFLK

-1623 GLNDLMFNLLGE
+1623 GLNDLLFNLLGE
-1635 TWIENM
+1635 TWVENM

-1719 ELATVPASNVDF
+1719 ELATIPASNVDF

-1844 GPFNAIIQLGLA
+1844 GPFNAIVQLGLA

-1930 REERALRKLALST
+1930 AEERALRKLALST

-1948 AYKLLGDTKI
+1948 ASKLLGDVIIEEEGENQVLKI
-1958 VSEGSEVQVVISR
+1958 KR

-2041 AHKWNPKTEQ
+2041 AQKWNPKTEQ
-2051 MEIIGGPI
+2051 METIGGPI

-2079 QNISVGLGAAVNDS
+2079 QNISIGLGAAVNDS

-2119 MVQFNREVASLE
+2119 MIQFNREVASLE
-2131 NQLRAEGKLAAK
+2131 NQLRAEGKLATK

-2187 GTFEVNKAYEG
+2187 GTSEVNKAYEG

-2208 AKPTHANIN
+2208 GKPTHANIN

-2285 YNLLNDFFDRY
+2285 YNLLNDFFNRY
-2296 MQGTK
+2296 MQGTE

-2315 MGKSLRKIAEFLG
+2315 MEKSLRKIAEFLG

-2336 DQAALGKFN
+2336 DQAALNKFN
-2345 EVFKKEVA
+2345 EVFKQEVA

-2378 TVTNSSGNKV
+2378 TITNSSGNKV
-2388 ITEEQA
+2388 IIEEQA

-2423 PIQEAAIEAP
+2423 PIQEAATEAP
-2433 VQSIGNILQRH
+2433 VQPKGNILQKH

-2454 RVLYKKDILAALRE
+2454 RVLYKQDILAALRE
-2468 IFGKKP
+2468 TFGKKP

-2484 LAQIEKSIP
+2484 LARIEKSIP
-2493 DDINVYIGSYDA
+2493 DDINVYIGSHDA
-2505 LSGVQAA
+2505 LSGVQAE

-2532 NIYIGSQSV
+2532 NIYIGNQSV

-2552 TANLVYDFYDNMHPL
+2552 TANLVYAYYDNMHPL

-2593 QPSSVQQELQKLLN
+2593 QPSFVQQELQKLLDV
-2607 AGNTA
+2607 GNTA

-2653 ELFGIGNAP
+2653 ELFGIGSAP

-2675 VALVDATSPAVV
+2675 VALVDATSSAVV

-2750 GLDHYQDKLL
+2750 GLNHYQDKLL

-2773 ALIAHGFAMSDKE
+2773 ALMAHGFAMSDKE

-2842 KQRYEALFGNTVVVE
+2842 KQRYDALFGNTVVVG
-2857 QGNGASNRMANFIAL
+2857 QKNGASNRMANFIAL

-3026 LNAVAELINEF
+3026 LNVVAELINEF

-3075 AFSSLTPNDK
+3075 AFISLTPNEK

-3152 HGVSPLAMQLPNAEA
+3152 HGVSPLDMQLPNAEA

-3172 GTDRALPDAQ
+3172 GTGRALPDAQ
-3182 VIATASELVDT
+3182 VIVTASELVDT

-3278 AELKKRGYTKGAHVA
+3278 AELKKRGYTQGAHVA

-3340 RSMDGSYVPGVWNPK
+3340 RSMDGSHVPGVWSPK

-3368 DMMFDPSVGM
+3368 DMMFDPTVGM
-3378 PSGKYTALQP
+3378 PSGKYTSLQP

-3413 VDNDFTKVLAAWEG
+3413 IDNDFTKVLAAWEG

-3531 GAFEQI
+3531 GAFEHI
-3537 AETFIG
+3537 AKTFIG

-3572 VVVATVNILSNLNHA
+3572 VVVAAVNILSNLNHA

-3612 KNEKEIS
+3612 KNEKEIF
-3619 ELMHYLI
+3619 ELMHYLTS
-3626 LGHNASKAEE
+3626 GYNASKAEE

-3648 ARNPVTDLIKAGMLP
+3648 ARNPVTELIKAGMLP
-3663 TVAEDLGQQ
+3663 TIAEDLGQQ

-3697 TVASEVTFSRNSHI
+3697 KVASEVAISRDSHI

-3827 SPLFSAPGTHP
+3827 SPLFSAPGAHP

>member
-6 EKQQNLFGLTAQKA
+6 EKQQNLFGLTVQKV
-20 DGLKQASFNK
+20 DGLKQTSFDK

-42 LNGYRDSLRA
+42 LNGYKDSLRA

-58 KGLSAEMQ
+58 RGLPTEMQ
-66 ASFDERQAQENPQR
+66 ASFDERQAQENSQR
-80 MADQQAAMQKLQDD
+80 MADQQAAIQKLQDD

-103 EQKYGFLAPEMQLAG
+103 EQKYGFLASEMQLAG

-130 APVDLSDVGNMLQVG
+130 APVDLSDVGNMLQVN
-145 ASKTG
+145 AAKTG

-170 SEAVDSLSPEQKQAI
+170 AAAVDSLSPEQKQAI

-202 FLMSTPEVQELASKG
+202 FLRSAPEVQEMASKG

-268 RVVSDVAQGDNP
+268 RVASDVAQGDNP

-310 GESSFDLLT
+310 GESTFDLLT
-319 GAAVGKSAIRAGMK
+319 GAAVGKLATRAVMK

-348 KTAAGKKVLSNAAE
+348 ETAAGKKVLSNAAE

-392 FENSPEYAELIKSGL
+392 FENNPEYAELIDAGL
-407 SHEQAKRKIASF
+407 SHEQAKRKIASSG
-419 AAAQTAVLAGV
+419 AAQTAVLAGL
-430 AGAGISKLTGAAGFE
+430 AGAGISKFTGAAGFE

-460 AAAGRVAGNMLKETG
+460 AAAGRAASNMFKETG

-527 ETPKAAVDITR
+527 ETPKAAMDIAG

-551 AESKAQQF
+551 AESKAQEF

-622 QRPNLS
+622 QRSNLS

-656 LTNEEDPAKKAEYQ
+656 LANEEDPAKKAEYQ
-670 QQVDTLR
+670 QQVDTLS

-731 AQMNLNSGAI
+731 AQMNLNSGSI

-747 KLLAGA
+747 KLLAGK

-758 SAKDVSKLQVISST
+758 TSKDVSKLQVISST

-830 QAFDDAANAWVDN
+830 QAFEAAAKAWADN
-843 PPADNQPIPVI
+843 PPADKQPVPVI

-885 NDAEVVRAAQGK
+885 SDAEVVRAAQGK
-897 LTQYAKGEP
+897 LTQYAKGES

-915 PMDAGDLVPAD
+915 PMDAEELVPAD
-926 SEAPVNDSEQAGAPI
+926 AEAPVNDSEQAGAPT

-952 SEGASDANA
+952 SEGAPDANA
-961 GISSMSDEDL
+961 DISSMSDEDL

-1003 RYLKWVKENISNM
+1003 RYLKWVKENISAM

-1033 WALIDTERAKRQ
+1033 WALIDTERARRQ
-1045 KDRDARFNQDVAT
+1045 KDRDARFNQDVTT
-1058 LTDAQIR
+1058 LTDAQIK
-1065 EDIGVFGR
+1065 EDIGVLGR

-1112 KPPVEAV
+1112 EILDEPV
-1119 GEPAQEEEGESEA
+1119 GEPAQEEEVEPEA
-1132 IGDVE
+1132 IGDVK
-1137 PVARTAMPEMT
+1137 PVARTAIPEMT

-1200 QDGSEFKVSTSM
+1200 EDGAEFKVSTSM

-1277 KADIDYQATNQ
+1277 KADIEYQSTNQ

-1295 SSKKSAFL
+1295 SSKKTAFL

-1526 EIDTAESMDQK
+1526 EIDSVESMGQK

-1552 AAIQAMMPLMEDS
+1552 AAIQAMMPLMEES
-1565 DGILGKL
+1565 DDILGKL

-1597 GGGQNVPEFLR
+1597 GGGQNIHEFLR
-1608 KVLKKAQT
+1608 KALKKAQT
-1616 QSHFINT
+1616 QAHFINT

-1635 TWIENM
+1635 TWVENM
-1641 LGISSEENANENDLK
+1641 LGVSSEENANKNDLK
-1656 AIQGRNR
+1656 VIKDRNR
-1663 TIKRDIQNYKSGVNR
+1663 TIKNDIKNYKSGVNR

-1685 LGKVPLYFAYN
+1685 LGEVPLYFAYN

-1702 NNLNSKD
+1702 NNLKSKD
-1709 INPQTAKLHR
+1709 INPQTAKVHR
-1719 ELATVPASNVDF
+1719 ELATIPASNVDF

-1948 AYKLLGDTKI
+1948 AYKLLGDVKI
-1958 VSEGSEVQVVISR
+1958 VSEGGDVKVVISR

-1980 TVYSGGAYAINRKM
+1980 TVYSGGAYAINSKM

-2008 TLRGVANSTSQEAAN
+2008 TLRGVASSTSQEAAN

-2041 AHKWNPKTEQ
+2041 AQKWNPKTEQ

-2079 QNISVGLGAAVNDS
+2079 QNISIGLGAAINDS

-2099 TVVKRGNMMVFAANL
+2099 TVVKRGDMMVFAANL

-2119 MVQFNREVASLE
+2119 MVQLNREVASLE

-2187 GTFEVNKAYEG
+2187 GTYEVNKAYEG

-2208 AKPTHANIN
+2208 GKPTHANIN

-2285 YNLLNDFFDRY
+2285 YNLLNDFFNRY
-2296 MQGTK
+2296 MQGTE
-2301 GQSLDSLDDAAKER
+2301 GQSLSSLDDAAKER
-2315 MGKSLRKIAEFLG
+2315 MQKSLRKIAEFLG

-2336 DQAALGKFN
+2336 DQAALNKFN
-2345 EVFKKEVA
+2345 EVFKQEVA

-2378 TVTNSSGNKV
+2378 TITNSSGNKV

-2394 IELDAQNAGKTPLE
+2394 IELDAKNAGKTPLE

-2423 PIQEAAIEAP
+2423 PIQEAATEAP
-2433 VQSIGNILQRH
+2433 VQSEGNIFQKH
-2444 SHEVKNHSGA
+2444 SHEVKNHSEA

-2468 IFGKKP
+2468 TFGKKP

-2484 LAQIEKSIP
+2484 LARIEKSIP

-2505 LSGVQAA
+2505 LSGVQAEM
-2512 RNPDTAMKF
+2512 NPDAPMKF

-2532 NIYIGSQSV
+2532 NIYIGNQSV

-2547 LIHAA
+2547 LIHSA
-2552 TANLVYDFYDNMHPL
+2552 TANLVYDYYDNMPSL

-2593 QPSSVQQELQKLLN
+2593 QPSLVQQELQKLLD

-2617 FISWGLTNPKMAE
+2617 FISWGLTNPRMAE

-2653 ELFGIGNAP
+2653 ELFGIGSAP

-2812 RLYAQAKESLTV
+2812 RLYDQAKKSLIFE
-2824 KDFLTNPSDTSQP
+2824 DFLTNPSDTSKP

-2842 KQRYEALFGNTVVVE
+2842 KQRYYALFGNTVVVE
-2857 QGNGASNRMANFIAL
+2857 QGNGATNRMANFIAL

-2882 LSKIAVKDAKQKQV
+2882 LSKIAVKEAKQKQV

-2965 TKLETVGNAV
+2965 SKLETVGNAV
-2975 RDQLLKV
+2975 RNQLLKV

-3075 AFSSLTPNDK
+3075 AFISLTPKEK

-3091 VGITDMAY
+3091 VGVTDMAY

-3111 ELVSN
+3111 ELISN

-3152 HGVSPLAMQLPNAEA
+3152 HGVSPLDMQLPNAEA

-3215 KREISKGGT
+3215 KREITKGGT

-3254 AAKGYAPIITD
+3254 AVKGYAPTITD
-3265 PNKNVIIASEDDA
+3265 PNKNVIIASENDA

-3301 NLAGDLYYFHADNGG
+3301 SLAGDLYYFHADNGG

-3340 RSMDGSYVPGVWNPK
+3340 RSMDGSHVPGVWNPK

-3368 DMMFDPSVGM
+3368 DMMFDPTVGM

-3405 VIKEAHLD
+3405 AIKEAHLD

-3596 MVKDISIAVI
+3596 MVKDISIAVL

-3612 KNEKEIS
+3612 RNEKEIS
-3619 ELMHYLI
+3619 ELMHYLT

-3683 KMNGIFDKVPDSVK
+3683 KMNVIFDKVPDSVK
-3697 TVASEVTFSRNSHI
+3697 KVASEVALSRDSRI